1 MGIKLKL
8 NKIILLSIFLL
19 AVLTLGAASASEN
32 STDNLKIDG
41 AVDVSASVDDDIV
54 ADDESGQPKDVEI
67 VFPDSIKACE
77 RFNVNITLPE
87 DASGEVHYYFDA
99 NLEDDDYSYVYSGFN
114 KVSLKIKEF
123 GTHTL
128 NINFISDDKEICN
141 DKEVSKTY
149 DVNDYGID
157 ISIDEDEWKY
167 GESNSITADIPSH
180 TGKVVMDIN
189 GEKFNIDL
197 DEEYEA
203 WINYGPA
210 TTTNVTVKVTYK
222 GDGKNIKAKSTE
234 KVFAVVPKVYIP
246 DEVIFKSSSD
256 VVVNY
261 ADGEQIK
268 FILRDYDDEHIIYDE
283 KTLTVNDS
291 MAVYTIPDNLE
302 FDKKYVV
309 CVIHNNVTVV
319 NEYFKVIPN
328 MDLPKKF
335 SSKMTYDIP
344 VVFPEEYKNKN
355 VTVSIG
361 DTQVFK
367 GKIDNTGKC
376 NVHLSNLTPSEGNLY
391 IEVYED
397 GGETIYDYSKWVL
410 VSDVD
415 PSCVNLNLNVP
426 SVIVKGSKI
435 QLDFSLPEDIGGE
448 IIVYFDGSEV
458 SRNIAYN
465 TLTIYVETDKL
476 ALGTHTLTLNY
487 TGDGYFEPKV
497 MSYKF
502 NVSSY
507 IVEIPDTLYYNDG
520 NAIRVKLQEGA
531 TGTVIIYADGKQ
543 VKKYDVTDYFDDL
556 YDEYGILVSCYADSL
571 NLPLGSHN
579 IRVYYK
585 GNKAPID
592 VSKKINL
599 DYTIPIY
606 ISEYIYGRE
615 NYVEF
620 KLPDDSKGSFNVTI
634 DGKPTKYITTDDGYY
649 YEVNVTEYFGD
660 HIITVEYSGDEKYN
674 HPLKVN
680 ETFSVAANIDYDP
693 YVAYKSQNNDVS
705 VVLPDDAKGNLV
717 VEVDGE
723 VYAKKAFENGKAAI
737 SFDTLN
743 RGYYNVRVYYDG
755 DDYYVENRTFD
766 LSVNFNILVSSQEI
780 LFNESVDVY
789 LNLPSFINGTLTVS
803 CNGKESSAMMVD
815 GYAKVTLLGLN
826 LGENEYSANF
836 VEDGEEPIE
845 VSTEGTIWVK
855 PIVIVSDN
863 FVVFG
868 KNIVSVLVPSGFKG
882 KVSCY
887 GDNDYE
893 RTAKITSQ
901 KTDVSMPL
909 VTSGL
914 YLIDVSVYDEDNC
927 CVFQEG
933 YQANVSKATTPKLFA
948 TSATVYNGFNYNA
961 KVLSTDGKPLKG
973 AKVTFQVGK
982 NKAVAKK
989 TNAKGIASL
998 PMNYKPAKYTVVVKY
1013 AKQTLKVK
1021 VTVKKVLALK
1031 SAAVKKSAKKLV
1043 LTATLKKG
1051 KSPIKGKV
1059 VAFKFSG
1066 KTYKTKTN
1074 AKGIAKVTIKS
1085 SILKKLKVGKK
1096 LTYQATYLKDT
1107 VKKTTKVKK

>member
-8 NKIILLSIFLL
+8 NKIIVLSIFLL

-41 AVDVSASVDDDIV
+41 AVDVSASVDEDIV
-54 ADDESGQPKDVEI
+54 ADDEPGQPKDVEI
-67 VFPDSIKACE
+67 TFPDSIKACE

-87 DASGEVHYYFDA
+87 EASGEVYYYFDD
-99 NLEDDDYSYVYSGFN
+99 NVIDEGQDYVYSGFN
-114 KVSLKIKEF
+114 HFSSKINEF

-128 NINFISDDKEICN
+128 NVKFISDDKEICN

-180 TGKVVMDIN
+180 TGKVVMEIN
-189 GEKFNIDL
+189 GEKFNMDL
-197 DEEYEA
+197 EDEDA

-222 GDGKNIKAKSTE
+222 GDGKNIKAKSAE
-234 KVFAVVPKVYIP
+234 KVFAIVPNAYIP
-246 DEVIFKSSSD
+246 GEVLFNSSSD
-256 VVVNY
+256 VIVNY

-268 FILRDYDDEHIIYDE
+268 FVLKDYDDGSIIYDE
-283 KTLTVNDS
+283 KTVTVKDS
-291 MAVYTIPDNLE
+291 KAIYSIPDNLE
-302 FDKKYVV
+302 FNQYYDVY
-309 CVIHNNVTVV
+309 VIHNNVTVA
-319 NEYFKVIPN
+319 NDYFKVIPN
-328 MDLPKKF
+328 MDLPNKF
-335 SSKMTYDIP
+335 YSKRTYDIP

-361 DTQVFK
+361 DVAVFK
-367 GKIDNTGKC
+367 GKTDNTGKC
-376 NVHLSNLTPSEGNLY
+376 NVQLSNLTLSEGEDLY
-391 IEVYED
+391 IKVYDD
-397 GGETIYDYSKWVL
+397 GNTIYSYNRWIQ

-415 PSCVNLNLNVP
+415 PSCVNLAVNVP
-426 SVIVKGSKI
+426 TDVLKGAKI
-435 QLDFSLPEDIGGE
+435 PLEFSLPDDIGGKM
-448 IIVYFDGSEV
+448 IVYVDGSEI
-458 SRNIAYN
+458 SRDNVYD
-465 TLTIYVETDKL
+465 TLEIYVETDKL
-476 ALGTHTLTLNY
+476 ALGAHTLTLNY

-497 MSYKF
+497 MSYDF
-502 NVSSY
+502 NVSKY
-507 IVEIPDTLYYNDG
+507 VVDIPDTMYYNNGDC
-520 NAIRVKLQEGA
+520 IIVKLPQGA
-531 TGTVIIYADGKQ
+531 TGTLIIYADGKK
-543 VKKYDVTDYFDDL
+543 VKEYDVADMYEDL
-556 YDEYGILVSCYADSL
+556 DEYGLLVYCHVDSL

-592 VSKKINL
+592 VTKKITL
-599 DYTIPIY
+599 DYKMQIY
-606 ISEYIYGRE
+606 VGELIYGRE

-620 KLPDDSKGSFNVTI
+620 KLPDDSKGSVNVTI
-634 DGKPTKYITTDDGYY
+634 DGKPAKYKVTEDGY
-649 YEVNVTEYFGD
+649 YEVNVTEYLGD
-660 HIITVEYSGDEKYN
+660 HVLTVEYSGDSKYN

-680 ETFSVAANIDYDP
+680 ETFSVASNIDYES
-693 YVAYKSQNNDVS
+693 YVTYNSQGNDVS
-705 VVLPDDAKGNLV
+705 LVLPDDAKGNLV

-723 VYAKKAFENGKAAI
+723 VYAKKAFENGRAAI

-743 RGYYNVRVYYDG
+743 MGYYNVRVYYDG

-789 LNLPSFINGTLTVS
+789 LKLPSYINGTLTVS
-803 CNGKESSAMMVD
+803 CNGKESSVRMVD
-815 GYAKVTLLGLN
+815 GYAKVSLLGLN

-836 VEDGEEPIE
+836 VEDGEAPME
-845 VSTEGTIWVK
+845 VSTEGTIWVR

-887 GDNDYE
+887 GDDYE
-893 RTAKITSQ
+893 RVAKITSQ

-909 VTSGL
+909 VTAGI
-914 YLIDVSVYDEDNC
+914 YGIDVSVYDEDGI

-933 YQANVSKATTPKLFA
+933 YQANVSKAAAPKLFA

-961 KVLSTDGKPLKG
+961 KVLGIDGKPLKG
-973 AKVTFQVGK
+973 AKVTFKVGK

-989 TNAKGIASL
+989 TNANGIASL

-1013 AKQTLKVK
+1013 AKQTLKTK

-1031 SAAVKKSAKKLV
+1031 NVAVKKSAKKLV

-1066 KTYKTKTN
+1066 KTYKAKTD
-1074 AKGIAKVTIKS
+1074 AKGIAKATIKS
-1085 SILKKLKVGKK
+1085 AVLKKLKVGKK
-1096 LTYQATYLKDT
+1096 VTYQATYLKEVVKKSVT
-1107 VKKTTKVKK
+1107 VKK

>member
-8 NKIILLSIFLL
+8 NKIIVLSIFLL

-32 STDNLKIDG
+32 STDNLKIDDG
-41 AVDVSASVDDDIV
+41 VGVSASVDEDIV
-54 ADDESGQPKDVEI
+54 ADDEPGQPKDVEI
-67 VFPDSIKACE
+67 TFPDSIKACE

-87 DASGEVHYYFDA
+87 EASGEVYYYFDD
-99 NLEDDDYSYVYSGFN
+99 NVIDEGQDYVYSGFN
-114 KVSLKIKEF
+114 HFSSKINEF

-128 NINFISDDKEICN
+128 NVKFISDDKEICN

-180 TGKVVMDIN
+180 TGKVVMEIN
-189 GEKFNIDL
+189 GEKFNMDL
-197 DEEYEA
+197 EDEDA

-222 GDGKNIKAKSTE
+222 GDGKNIKAKSAE
-234 KVFAVVPKVYIP
+234 KVFAIVPNAYIP
-246 DEVIFKSSSD
+246 GEVLFNSSSD
-256 VVVNY
+256 VIVNY

-268 FILRDYDDEHIIYDE
+268 FVLKDYDDGSIIYDE
-283 KTLTVNDS
+283 KTVTVKDS
-291 MAVYTIPDNLE
+291 KAIYSIPDNLE
-302 FDKKYVV
+302 FNQYYDVY
-309 CVIHNNVTVV
+309 VIHNNVTVA
-319 NEYFKVIPN
+319 NDYFKVIPN
-328 MDLPKKF
+328 MDLPNKF
-335 SSKMTYDIP
+335 YSKRTYDIP

-361 DTQVFK
+361 DVAVFK
-367 GKIDNTGKC
+367 GKTDNTGKC
-376 NVHLSNLTPSEGNLY
+376 NVQLSNLTLSEGEDLY
-391 IEVYED
+391 IKVYDD
-397 GGETIYDYSKWVL
+397 GNTIYSYNRWIQ

-415 PSCVNLNLNVP
+415 PSCVNLAVNVP
-426 SVIVKGSKI
+426 ADVLKGAEI
-435 QLDFSLPEDIGGE
+435 PLEFSLPDDIGGKM
-448 IIVYFDGSEV
+448 IVYVDGSEI
-458 SRNIAYN
+458 SRDNVYD
-465 TLTIYVETDKL
+465 TLEIYVGTDKL
-476 ALGTHTLTLNY
+476 ALGAHTLTLNY

-497 MSYKF
+497 MSYDF
-502 NVSSY
+502 NVSKY
-507 IVEIPDTLYYNDG
+507 VVDIPDTMYYNNGDC
-520 NAIRVKLQEGA
+520 IIVKLPQGA
-531 TGTVIIYADGKQ
+531 TGTLIIYADGKK
-543 VKKYDVTDYFDDL
+543 VKEYDVADMYEDL
-556 YDEYGILVSCYADSL
+556 DEYGLLIYCHVDSL

-592 VSKKINL
+592 VTKKITL
-599 DYTIPIY
+599 DYKMQIY
-606 ISEYIYGRE
+606 VGELIYGRE

-620 KLPDDSKGSFNVTI
+620 KLPDDSKGSVNVTI
-634 DGKPTKYITTDDGYY
+634 DGKPAKYKVTEDGY
-649 YEVNVTEYFGD
+649 YEVNVTEYLGD
-660 HIITVEYSGDEKYN
+660 HVLTVEYSGDSKYN

-680 ETFSVAANIDYDP
+680 ETFSVASNIDYES
-693 YVAYKSQNNDVS
+693 YVTYNSQGNDVS
-705 VVLPDDAKGNLV
+705 LVLPDDAKGNLV

-723 VYAKKAFENGKAAI
+723 VYAKKAFENGRAAI

-743 RGYYNVRVYYDG
+743 MGYYNVRVYYDG

-789 LNLPSFINGTLTVS
+789 LKLPSYINGTLTVS
-803 CNGKESSAMMVD
+803 CNGKESSVRMVD
-815 GYAKVTLLGLN
+815 GYAKVSLLGLN

-836 VEDGEEPIE
+836 VEDGEAPME
-845 VSTEGTIWVK
+845 VSTEGTIWVR

-887 GDNDYE
+887 GDDYE
-893 RTAKITSQ
+893 RVAKITSQ

-909 VTSGL
+909 VTAGI
-914 YLIDVSVYDEDNC
+914 YGIDVSVYDEDGI

-961 KVLSTDGKPLKG
+961 KVLGTDGKPLKG

-989 TNAKGIASL
+989 TNANGVASL

-1013 AKQTLKVK
+1013 AKQTLKTK

-1066 KTYKTKTN
+1066 KTYKAKTD
-1074 AKGIAKVTIKS
+1074 AKGIAKATIKS
-1085 SILKKLKVGKK
+1085 AVLKKLKVGKK
-1096 LTYQATYLKDT
+1096 VTYQATYLKEVVKKSVT
-1107 VKKTTKVKK
+1107 VKK

>member
-8 NKIILLSIFLL
+8 NKIIVLSIFLL

-41 AVDVSASVDDDIV
+41 AVDVSASVDEDIV
-54 ADDESGQPKDVEI
+54 ADDEPGQPKDVEI
-67 VFPDSIKACE
+67 TFPDSIKACE

-87 DASGEVHYYFDA
+87 EASGEVYYYFDD
-99 NLEDDDYSYVYSGFN
+99 NVIDEGQDYVYSGFN
-114 KVSLKIKEF
+114 HFSSKINEF

-128 NINFISDDKEICN
+128 NVKFISDDKEICN

-149 DVNDYGID
+149 DVNAYGID

-180 TGKVVMDIN
+180 TGKVVMEIN
-189 GEKFNIDL
+189 GEKFNMDL
-197 DEEYEA
+197 EDEDA

-222 GDGKNIKAKSTE
+222 GDGKNIKAKSAE
-234 KVFAVVPKVYIP
+234 KVFAIVPNAYIP
-246 DEVIFKSSSD
+246 GEVLFNSSSD

-261 ADGEQIK
+261 ADGEQIR
-268 FILRDYDDEHIIYDE
+268 FILADYDDESIIYDE
-283 KTLTVNDS
+283 KTVTVKDS
-291 MAVYTIPDNLE
+291 KAVYAIPDNLE
-302 FDKKYVV
+302 FDKDYRVY
-309 CVIHNNVTVV
+309 VIHNNVTIV
-319 NEYFKVIPN
+319 NEYFNVIPN
-328 MDLPKKF
+328 MDLPDKF
-335 SSKMTYDIP
+335 YSKRTYDIP

-355 VTVSIG
+355 LTVSIG
-361 DTQVFK
+361 DVQVFK

-376 NVHLSNLTPSEGNLY
+376 NVHLSDLTPYEGSFSIELY
-391 IEVYED
+391 GDD
-397 GGETIYDYSKWVL
+397 GDSIYYYSKEIG

-415 PSCVNLNLNVP
+415 PSCVNLNVDVP
-426 SVIVKGSKI
+426 SDVVKGSEI
-435 QLDFSLPEDIGGE
+435 QLDFTLTEDIGGE
-448 IIVYFDGSEV
+448 IIAYVDGSEI
-458 SRNIAYN
+458 SRDNAYD
-465 TLTIYVETDKL
+465 TLTIYVETAKL

-497 MSYKF
+497 MSYEF
-502 NVSSY
+502 NVSNY
-507 IVEIPDTLYYNDG
+507 VVDIPDTLYYNNGDS
-520 NAIRVKLQEGA
+520 ILVKLQDGA
-531 TGTVIIYADGKQ
+531 TGTVIIYADGKK
-543 VKKYDVTDYFDDL
+543 VKTYDVADIYDD
-556 YDEYGILVSCYADSL
+556 YDEYGKFVRCQVDSL
-571 NLPLGSHN
+571 NLPLGSHD

-585 GNKAPID
+585 GNKALID

-606 ISEYIYGRE
+606 SAEYIYGRE

-620 KLPDDSKGSFNVTI
+620 KLPDDSKGSVNVTI
-634 DGKPTKYITTDDGYY
+634 DGKPAKYKVTEDGY
-649 YEVNVTEYFGD
+649 YEVNVTEYLGD
-660 HIITVEYSGDEKYN
+660 HVLTVEYSGDSKYN

-680 ETFSVAANIDYDP
+680 ETFSVASNIDYES
-693 YVAYKSQNNDVS
+693 YVTYNSQGNDVS
-705 VVLPDDAKGNLV
+705 LVLPDDAKGNLV

-723 VYAKKAFENGKAAI
+723 VYAKKAFENGRAAI

-743 RGYYNVRVYYDG
+743 MGYYNVRVYYDG

-789 LNLPSFINGTLTVS
+789 LKLPSYINGTLTVS
-803 CNGKESSAMMVD
+803 CNGKESSVRMVD
-815 GYAKVTLLGLN
+815 GYAKVSLLGLN

-836 VEDGEEPIE
+836 VEDGEAPME
-845 VSTEGTIWVK
+845 VSTEGTIWVR

-887 GDNDYE
+887 GDDYE
-893 RTAKITSQ
+893 RVAKITSQ

-909 VTSGL
+909 VTAGI
-914 YLIDVSVYDEDNC
+914 YGIDVSVYDEDGI

-933 YQANVSKATTPKLFA
+933 YQANVSKAAAPKLFA

-961 KVLSTDGKPLKG
+961 KVLGIDGKPLKG
-973 AKVTFQVGK
+973 AKVTFKVGK

-989 TNAKGIASL
+989 TNVNGIASL

-1013 AKQTLKVK
+1013 AKQTLKTK

-1031 SAAVKKSAKKLV
+1031 NVAVKKSARNLV

-1066 KTYKTKTN
+1066 KTYKAKTD
-1074 AKGIAKVTIKS
+1074 AKGIAKATIKS
-1085 SILKKLKVGKK
+1085 AVLKKLKAGKK
-1096 LTYQATYLKDT
+1096 VTYQATYLKEVVKKSVT
-1107 VKKTTKVKK
+1107 VKK

>member
-67 VFPDSIKACE
+67 VFPDSIKAYE
-77 RFNVNITLPE
+77 RFNVNITLPK

-114 KVSLKIKEF
+114 KVSSKIKEF

-167 GESNSITADIPSH
+167 GESNSITADLPSH

-222 GDGKNIKAKSTE
+222 GDGKNIKAKSAE

-268 FILRDYDDEHIIYDE
+268 FILVDYDDESIIYDE
-283 KTLTVNDS
+283 KTVTVKDS
-291 MAVYTIPDNLE
+291 KAVYAIPDNLE
-302 FDKKYVV
+302 FNKNYMVY
-309 CVIHNNVTVV
+309 VIHNNVTIV
-319 NEYFKVIPN
+319 NEYFNVIPN
-328 MDLPKKF
+328 MDLPNKF
-335 SSKMTYDIP
+335 YSKRTYDIP

-361 DTQVFK
+361 DVAVFK
-367 GKIDNTGKC
+367 DKLDNTGKC
-376 NVHLSNLTPSEGNLY
+376 DVHLSDLTPYEGSLSIGIY
-391 IEVYED
+391 GDD
-397 GGETIYDYSKWVL
+397 GDCIYYYSREIG

-415 PSCVNLNLNVP
+415 PSCVNLNVDVP
-426 SVIVKGSKI
+426 ADVVKRSEI
-435 QLDFSLPEDIGGE
+435 QLYFSLPYDIGGK
-448 IIVYFDGSEV
+448 IIAYVDGSEI
-458 SRNIAYN
+458 SRDNAYG
-465 TLTIYVETDKL
+465 TLTIYVGTDKL

-497 MSYKF
+497 MSYEF
-502 NVSSY
+502 NVSNY
-507 IVEIPDTLYYNDG
+507 VVDIPDTLYYNNGD
-520 NAIRVKLQEGA
+520 NILVKLQDGA
-531 TGTVIIYADGKQ
+531 TGTVIIYSDGKK
-543 VKKYDVTDYFDDL
+543 VKEYDVADIYDD
-556 YDEYGILVSCYADSL
+556 YDEYSKFVRCQVDSL
-571 NLPLGSHN
+571 NLPLGYHN

-620 KLPDDSKGSFNVTI
+620 NLPDDSKGSVNVTI
-634 DGKPTKYITTDDGYY
+634 DGKPAKYRTTDDGYY

-660 HIITVEYSGDEKYN
+660 HVITVEYSGDEKYN

-680 ETFSVAANIDYDP
+680 ETFSVAANIDYDS

-755 DDYYVENRTFD
+755 NDYYVENRTFD

-961 KVLSTDGKPLKG
+961 KVLGTDGNPLKG

-1031 SAAVKKSAKKLV
+1031 SVAVKKSAKKLV

-1051 KSPIKGKV
+1051 KSPIKGKI

-1066 KTYKTKTN
+1066 KTYNVKTN
-1074 AKGIAKVTIKS
+1074 ANGIAKVTIKS
-1085 SILKKLKVGKK
+1085 SVLKKLKVGKK
-1096 LTYQATYLKDT
+1096 ITYQATYLKDT

>member
-1 MGIKLKL
+1 M
-8 NKIILLSIFLL
+8 
-19 AVLTLGAASASEN
+19 V
-32 STDNLKIDG
+32 
-41 AVDVSASVDDDIV
+41 
-54 ADDESGQPKDVEI
+54 
-67 VFPDSIKACE
+67 
-77 RFNVNITLPE
+77 
-87 DASGEVHYYFDA
+87 
-99 NLEDDDYSYVYSGFN
+99 
-114 KVSLKIKEF
+114 
-123 GTHTL
+123 
-128 NINFISDDKEICN
+128 
-141 DKEVSKTY
+141 
-149 DVNDYGID
+149 
-157 ISIDEDEWKY
+157 
-167 GESNSITADIPSH
+167 
-180 TGKVVMDIN
+180 
-189 GEKFNIDL
+189 
-197 DEEYEA
+197 
-203 WINYGPA
+203 NYGPA

-222 GDGKNIKAKSTE
+222 GDGKNIKAKSAE

-268 FILRDYDDEHIIYDE
+268 FILVDYDDESIIYDD
-283 KTLTVNDS
+283 KTVTVKDS
-291 MAVYTIPDNLE
+291 KAVYAIPDNLE
-302 FDKKYVV
+302 FNKNYMAY
-309 CVIHNNVTVV
+309 VIHNNVTIV
-319 NEYFKVIPN
+319 NEYFNVIPN
-328 MDLPKKF
+328 MDLPNKF
-335 SSKMTYDIP
+335 YSKRTYDIP

-361 DTQVFK
+361 DVAVFK
-367 GKIDNTGKC
+367 DKLDNTGKC
-376 NVHLSNLTPSEGNLY
+376 DVHLSDLTPYEGSLSIGIY
-391 IEVYED
+391 GDD
-397 GGETIYDYSKWVL
+397 GDCIYYYSREIG

-415 PSCVNLNLNVP
+415 PSCVNLNVDVP
-426 SVIVKGSKI
+426 ADVVKGSEI
-435 QLDFSLPEDIGGE
+435 QLYFSLPYDIGGK
-448 IIVYFDGSEV
+448 IIAYVDGSEI
-458 SRNIAYN
+458 SRDNAYG
-465 TLTIYVETDKL
+465 TLTIYVGTDKL

-497 MSYKF
+497 MSYEF
-502 NVSSY
+502 NVSNY
-507 IVEIPDTLYYNDG
+507 VVDIPDTLYYNNGD
-520 NAIRVKLQEGA
+520 NILVKLQDGA
-531 TGTVIIYADGKQ
+531 TGTVIIYSDGKK
-543 VKKYDVTDYFDDL
+543 VKEYDVADIYDD
-556 YDEYGILVSCYADSL
+556 YDEYSKFVRCQVDSL
-571 NLPLGSHN
+571 NLPLGYHN

-606 ISEYIYGRE
+606 ISEYNYGRE

-620 KLPDDSKGSFNVTI
+620 NLPDDSKGSVNVTI
-634 DGKPTKYITTDDGYY
+634 DGKPAKYRTTDDGYY

-660 HIITVEYSGDEKYN
+660 HVITVEYSGDEKYN

-680 ETFSVAANIDYDP
+680 ETFSVAANIDYDS

-755 DDYYVENRTFD
+755 NDYYVENRTFD

-789 LNLPSFINGTLTVS
+789 LNLPSYINGTLTVS

-909 VTSGL
+909 ITSGL

-961 KVLSTDGKPLKG
+961 KVLGTDGNPLKG

-982 NKAVAKK
+982 NKVVAKK
-989 TNAKGIASL
+989 TNVKGIASL

-1031 SAAVKKSAKKLV
+1031 SVAVKKSAKKLV

-1066 KTYKTKTN
+1066 KTYNVKTKAN
-1074 AKGIAKVTIKS
+1074 GIAKVTIKS
-1085 SILKKLKVGKK
+1085 SILKKLKVGKNI
-1096 LTYQATYLKDT
+1096 TYQATYLKDT

>member
-67 VFPDSIKACE
+67 VFPDSIKAYE
-77 RFNVNITLPE
+77 RFNVNITLPK

-114 KVSLKIKEF
+114 KVSSKIKEF

-149 DVNDYGID
+149 DVNDYVID

-167 GESNSITADIPSH
+167 GESNSITADLPSH

-222 GDGKNIKAKSTE
+222 GDGKNIKAKSAE

-268 FILRDYDDEHIIYDE
+268 FILVDYDDESSIYDE
-283 KTLTVNDS
+283 KTVTVKDS
-291 MAVYTIPDNLE
+291 KAVYAIPDNLE
-302 FDKKYVV
+302 FNKNYMVY
-309 CVIHNNVTVV
+309 VIHNNVTIV
-319 NEYFKVIPN
+319 NEYFNVIPN
-328 MDLPKKF
+328 MDLPNKF
-335 SSKMTYDIP
+335 YSKRTYDIP

-361 DTQVFK
+361 DVAVFK
-367 GKIDNTGKC
+367 DKLDNTGKC
-376 NVHLSNLTPSEGNLY
+376 DVHLSDLTPYEGSLSIGIY
-391 IEVYED
+391 GDD
-397 GGETIYDYSKWVL
+397 GDCIYYYSREIG

-415 PSCVNLNLNVP
+415 PSCVNLNVDVP
-426 SVIVKGSKI
+426 ADVVKGSEI
-435 QLDFSLPEDIGGE
+435 QLYFSLPYDIGGK
-448 IIVYFDGSEV
+448 IIAYVDGSEI
-458 SRNIAYN
+458 SRDNAYG
-465 TLTIYVETDKL
+465 TLTIYVGTDKL

-497 MSYKF
+497 MSYEF
-502 NVSSY
+502 NVSNY
-507 IVEIPDTLYYNDG
+507 VVDIPDTLYYNNGD
-520 NAIRVKLQEGA
+520 NILVKLQDGA
-531 TGTVIIYADGKQ
+531 TGTVIIYSDGKK
-543 VKKYDVTDYFDDL
+543 VKEYDVADIYDD
-556 YDEYGILVSCYADSL
+556 YDEYSKFVRCQVDSL
-571 NLPLGSHN
+571 NLPLGYHN

-606 ISEYIYGRE
+606 INEYIYGRE

-620 KLPDDSKGSFNVTI
+620 NLPDDSKGSVNVTI
-634 DGKPTKYITTDDGYY
+634 DGKPAKYRTTDDGYY

-660 HIITVEYSGDEKYN
+660 HVITVEYSGDEKYN

-680 ETFSVAANIDYDP
+680 ETFSVAANIDYDS

-755 DDYYVENRTFD
+755 NDYYVENRTFD

-789 LNLPSFINGTLTVS
+789 LKLPSYINGTLTVS

-836 VEDGEEPIE
+836 VEDGEAPME

-961 KVLSTDGKPLKG
+961 KVLGTDGNPLKG

-982 NKAVAKK
+982 NKVVAKK
-989 TNAKGIASL
+989 TNVKGIASL

-1031 SAAVKKSAKKLV
+1031 SVAVKKSAKKLV

-1051 KSPIKGKV
+1051 KSPIKGKI

-1066 KTYKTKTN
+1066 KTYNVKTN
-1074 AKGIAKVTIKS
+1074 ANGIAKVTIKS
-1085 SILKKLKVGKK
+1085 SILKKLKVGKNI
-1096 LTYQATYLKDT
+1096 TYQATYLKDT

>member
-67 VFPDSIKACE
+67 VFPDSIKAYE
-77 RFNVNITLPE
+77 RFNVNITLPK

-114 KVSLKIKEF
+114 KVSSKIKEF

-149 DVNDYGID
+149 DVNDYVID

-167 GESNSITADIPSH
+167 GESNSITADLPSH

-222 GDGKNIKAKSTE
+222 GDGKNIKAKSAE

-268 FILRDYDDEHIIYDE
+268 FILVDYDDESSIYDE
-283 KTLTVNDS
+283 KTVTVKDS
-291 MAVYTIPDNLE
+291 KAVYAIPDNLE
-302 FDKKYVV
+302 FNKNYMVY
-309 CVIHNNVTVV
+309 VIHNNVTIV
-319 NEYFKVIPN
+319 NEYFNVIPN
-328 MDLPKKF
+328 MDLPNKF
-335 SSKMTYDIP
+335 YSKRTYDIP

-361 DTQVFK
+361 DVAVFK
-367 GKIDNTGKC
+367 DKLDNTGKC
-376 NVHLSNLTPSEGNLY
+376 DVHLSDLTPYEGSLSIGIY
-391 IEVYED
+391 GDD
-397 GGETIYDYSKWVL
+397 GDCIYYYSREIG

-415 PSCVNLNLNVP
+415 PSCVNLNVDVP
-426 SVIVKGSKI
+426 ADVVKGSEI
-435 QLDFSLPEDIGGE
+435 QLDFSLPYDIGGK
-448 IIVYFDGSEV
+448 IIAYVDGSEI
-458 SRNIAYN
+458 SRDNAYG
-465 TLTIYVETDKL
+465 TLTIYVGTDKL

-497 MSYKF
+497 MSYEF
-502 NVSSY
+502 NVSNY
-507 IVEIPDTLYYNDG
+507 VVDIPDTLYYNNGD
-520 NAIRVKLQEGA
+520 NILVKLQDGA
-531 TGTVIIYADGKQ
+531 TGTVIIYSDGKK
-543 VKKYDVTDYFDDL
+543 VKEYDVADIYDD
-556 YDEYGILVSCYADSL
+556 YDEYSKFVRCQVDSL
-571 NLPLGSHN
+571 NLPLGYHN

-585 GNKAPID
+585 GNKAMID
-592 VSKKINL
+592 VNKKINL

-606 ISEYIYGRE
+606 INEYIYGRE

-620 KLPDDSKGSFNVTI
+620 NLPDDSKGSVNVTI
-634 DGKPTKYITTDDGYY
+634 DGKPAKYRTTDDGYY

-660 HIITVEYSGDEKYN
+660 HVITVEYSGDEKYN

-680 ETFSVAANIDYDP
+680 ETFSVAANIDYDS

-755 DDYYVENRTFD
+755 NDYYVENRTFD

-961 KVLSTDGKPLKG
+961 KVLGTDGNPLKG

-1031 SAAVKKSAKKLV
+1031 SVAVKKSAKKLV

-1066 KTYKTKTN
+1066 KTYNVKTN
-1074 AKGIAKVTIKS
+1074 ANGIAKVTIKS

-1096 LTYQATYLKDT
+1096 ITYQATYLKDT
-1107 VKKTTKVKK
+1107 VKKTVKVKK

>member
-1 MGIKLKL
+1 MGIKSKL
-8 NKIILLSIFLL
+8 NKIIVLSIFLL

-32 STDNLKIDG
+32 STDNLKIDDG
-41 AVDVSASVDDDIV
+41 VGVSDSVDEDIV
-54 ADDESGQPKDVEI
+54 ADDEPGQPKDVEI
-67 VFPDSIKACE
+67 TFPDSIKACE

-87 DASGEVHYYFDA
+87 EASGEVYYYFDD
-99 NLEDDDYSYVYSGFN
+99 NVIDEGQDYVYSGFN
-114 KVSLKIKEF
+114 HFSSKINEF

-128 NINFISDDKEICN
+128 NVKFISDDKEICN

-180 TGKVVMDIN
+180 TGKVVMEIN
-189 GEKFNIDL
+189 GEKFNMDL
-197 DEEYEA
+197 EDEDA

-222 GDGKNIKAKSTE
+222 GDGKNIKAKSAE
-234 KVFAVVPKVYIP
+234 KVFAIVPNAYIP
-246 DEVIFKSSSD
+246 GEVLFNFSSD
-256 VVVNY
+256 VIVNY

-268 FILRDYDDEHIIYDE
+268 FVLKDYDDGSIIYDE
-283 KTLTVNDS
+283 KTVTVKDS
-291 MAVYTIPDNLE
+291 KAIYSIPDNLE
-302 FDKKYVV
+302 FNQYYDVY
-309 CVIHNNVTVV
+309 VIHNNVTVA
-319 NEYFKVIPN
+319 NDYFKVIPN
-328 MDLPKKF
+328 MDLPNKF
-335 SSKMTYDIP
+335 YSKRTYDIP

-361 DTQVFK
+361 DVAVFK
-367 GKIDNTGKC
+367 GKTDNTGKC
-376 NVHLSNLTPSEGNLY
+376 NVQLSNLTLSEGEDLY
-391 IEVYED
+391 IKVYDD
-397 GGETIYDYSKWVL
+397 GNTIYSYNRWIQ

-415 PSCVNLNLNVP
+415 PSCVNLAVNVP
-426 SVIVKGSKI
+426 ADVLKGAEI
-435 QLDFSLPEDIGGE
+435 PLEFSLPDDIGGKM
-448 IIVYFDGSEV
+448 IVYVDGSEI
-458 SRNIAYN
+458 SRDNVYD
-465 TLTIYVETDKL
+465 TLEIYVETDKL
-476 ALGTHTLTLNY
+476 ALGAHTLTLNY

-497 MSYKF
+497 MSYDF
-502 NVSSY
+502 NVSKY
-507 IVEIPDTLYYNDG
+507 VVDIPDTMYYNNGDC
-520 NAIRVKLQEGA
+520 ILVKLPQGA
-531 TGTVIIYADGKQ
+531 TGTLIIYADGKK
-543 VKKYDVTDYFDDL
+543 VKEYDVADMYEDL
-556 YDEYGILVSCYADSL
+556 DEYGLLIYCHVDSL

-592 VSKKINL
+592 VTKKITL
-599 DYTIPIY
+599 DYKMQIY
-606 ISEYIYGRE
+606 VGELIYGRE

-620 KLPDDSKGSFNVTI
+620 KLPDDSKGSVNVTI
-634 DGKPTKYITTDDGYY
+634 DGKPAKYKVTEDGY
-649 YEVNVTEYFGD
+649 YEVNVTEYLGD
-660 HIITVEYSGDEKYN
+660 HVLTVEYSGDSKYN

-680 ETFSVAANIDYDP
+680 ETFSVASNIDYES
-693 YVAYKSQNNDVS
+693 YVTYNSQGNDVS
-705 VVLPDDAKGNLV
+705 LVLPDDAKGNLV

-723 VYAKKAFENGKAAI
+723 VYAKKAFENGRAAI

-743 RGYYNVRVYYDG
+743 MGYYNVRVYYDG

-789 LNLPSFINGTLTVS
+789 LKLPSYINGTLTVS
-803 CNGKESSAMMVD
+803 CNGKESSVRMVD
-815 GYAKVTLLGLN
+815 GYAKVSLLGLN

-836 VEDGEEPIE
+836 VEDGEAPME
-845 VSTEGTIWVK
+845 VSTEGTIWVR

-887 GDNDYE
+887 GDDYE
-893 RTAKITSQ
+893 RVAKITSQ

-909 VTSGL
+909 VTAGI
-914 YLIDVSVYDEDNC
+914 YGIDVSVYDEDGI

-933 YQANVSKATTPKLFA
+933 YQANVSKAAAPKLFA

-961 KVLSTDGKPLKG
+961 KVLGIDGKPLKG
-973 AKVTFQVGK
+973 AKVTFKVGK

-989 TNAKGIASL
+989 TNANGIASL

-1013 AKQTLKVK
+1013 AKQTLKTK

-1031 SAAVKKSAKKLV
+1031 NVAVKKSARNLV

-1066 KTYKTKTN
+1066 KTYKAKTD
-1074 AKGIAKVTIKS
+1074 AKGIAKATIKS
-1085 SILKKLKVGKK
+1085 AVLKKLKVGKK
-1096 LTYQATYLKDT
+1096 VTYQVTYLKEVVKKSVT
-1107 VKKTTKVKK
+1107 VKK

>member
-67 VFPDSIKACE
+67 VFPDSIKAYE
-77 RFNVNITLPE
+77 RFNVNITLPK

-99 NLEDDDYSYVYSGFN
+99 NLEDGDYSYVYSGFN
-114 KVSLKIKEF
+114 KVSSKIKEF

-167 GESNSITADIPSH
+167 GESNSITADLPSH

-222 GDGKNIKAKSTE
+222 GDGKNIKAKSAE

-268 FILRDYDDEHIIYDE
+268 FILVDYDDESIIYDE
-283 KTLTVNDS
+283 KTVTVKDS
-291 MAVYTIPDNLE
+291 KAVYAIPDNLE
-302 FDKKYVV
+302 FNKNYRVY
-309 CVIHNNVTVV
+309 VIHNNVTIV
-319 NEYFKVIPN
+319 NEYFNVIPN
-328 MDLPKKF
+328 MDLPNKF
-335 SSKMTYDIP
+335 YSKRTYDIP

-361 DTQVFK
+361 DVAVFK
-367 GKIDNTGKC
+367 DKLDNTGKC
-376 NVHLSNLTPSEGNLY
+376 DVHLSDLTPYEGSLSIGIY
-391 IEVYED
+391 GDD
-397 GGETIYDYSKWVL
+397 GDCIYYYSREIG

-415 PSCVNLNLNVP
+415 PSCVNLNVDVP
-426 SVIVKGSKI
+426 ADVVKGSEI
-435 QLDFSLPEDIGGE
+435 QLDFSLPYDIGGK
-448 IIVYFDGSEV
+448 IIAYVDGSEI
-458 SRNIAYN
+458 SRDNAYG
-465 TLTIYVETDKL
+465 TLTIYVGTDKL

-497 MSYKF
+497 MSYEF
-502 NVSSY
+502 NVSNY
-507 IVEIPDTLYYNDG
+507 VVDIPDTLYYNNGD
-520 NAIRVKLQEGA
+520 NIFVKLQDGA
-531 TGTVIIYADGKQ
+531 TGTVIIYSDGKK
-543 VKKYDVTDYFDDL
+543 VKEYDVADIHDD
-556 YDEYGILVSCYADSL
+556 YDEYSKFVRCQVDSL
-571 NLPLGSHN
+571 NLPLGYHN

-620 KLPDDSKGSFNVTI
+620 NLPDDSKGSVNVTI
-634 DGKPTKYITTDDGYY
+634 DGKPAKYRTTDDGYY

-660 HIITVEYSGDEKYN
+660 HVITVEYSGDEKYN

-680 ETFSVAANIDYDP
+680 ETFSVAANIDYDS

-755 DDYYVENRTFD
+755 NDYYVENRTFD

-961 KVLSTDGKPLKG
+961 KVLGTDGNPLKG

-1031 SAAVKKSAKKLV
+1031 SVAVKKSAKKLV

-1051 KSPIKGKV
+1051 KSPIKGKI

-1066 KTYKTKTN
+1066 KTYNVKTN
-1074 AKGIAKVTIKS
+1074 ANGIAKVTIKS
-1085 SILKKLKVGKK
+1085 SVLKKLKVGKK
-1096 LTYQATYLKDT
+1096 ITYQATYLKDT
-1107 VKKTTKVKK
+1107 IKKTTKVKK

>member
-8 NKIILLSIFLL
+8 NKIIVLSIFLL

-41 AVDVSASVDDDIV
+41 AVDVSASVDEDIV
-54 ADDESGQPKDVEI
+54 ADDGPGQPKDVEI
-67 VFPDSIKACE
+67 TFPDSIKACE

-87 DASGEVHYYFDA
+87 EASGEVYYYFDD
-99 NLEDDDYSYVYSGFN
+99 NVIDEGQDYVYSGFN
-114 KVSLKIKEF
+114 HFSSKINEF

-128 NINFISDDKEICN
+128 NVKFISDDKEICN

-180 TGKVVMDIN
+180 TGKVVMEIN
-189 GEKFNIDL
+189 GEKFNMDL
-197 DEEYEA
+197 EDEDA

-222 GDGKNIKAKSTE
+222 GDGKNIKAKSAE
-234 KVFAVVPKVYIP
+234 KVFAIVPNAYIP
-246 DEVIFKSSSD
+246 GEVLFNSSSD
-256 VVVNY
+256 VIVNY

-268 FILRDYDDEHIIYDE
+268 FVLKDYDDGSIIYDE
-283 KTLTVNDS
+283 KTVTVKDS
-291 MAVYTIPDNLE
+291 KAIYSIPDNLE
-302 FDKKYVV
+302 FNQYYDVY
-309 CVIHNNVTVV
+309 VIHNNVTVA
-319 NEYFKVIPN
+319 NDYFKVIPN
-328 MDLPKKF
+328 MDLPNKF
-335 SSKMTYDIP
+335 YSKRTYDIP

-361 DTQVFK
+361 DVAVFK
-367 GKIDNTGKC
+367 GRTDNTGKC
-376 NVHLSNLTPSEGNLY
+376 NVQLSNLTLSEGEDLY
-391 IEVYED
+391 IKVYDD
-397 GGETIYDYSKWVL
+397 GNTIYSYNRWIQ

-415 PSCVNLNLNVP
+415 PSCVNLAVNVP
-426 SVIVKGSKI
+426 ADVLKGAKI
-435 QLDFSLPEDIGGE
+435 PLEFSLPDDIGGKM
-448 IIVYFDGSEV
+448 IVYVDGSEI
-458 SRNIAYN
+458 SRDNVYD
-465 TLTIYVETDKL
+465 TLEIYVETDKL
-476 ALGTHTLTLNY
+476 ALGAHTLTLNY

-497 MSYKF
+497 MSYDF
-502 NVSSY
+502 NVSKY
-507 IVEIPDTLYYNDG
+507 VVDIPDTMYYNNGDC
-520 NAIRVKLQEGA
+520 IIVKLPQGA
-531 TGTVIIYADGKQ
+531 TGTLIIYADGKK
-543 VKKYDVTDYFDDL
+543 VKEYDVADMYEDL
-556 YDEYGILVSCYADSL
+556 DEYGLLVYCHVDSL

-592 VSKKINL
+592 VTKKITL
-599 DYTIPIY
+599 DYKMQIY
-606 ISEYIYGRE
+606 VGELIYGRE

-620 KLPDDSKGSFNVTI
+620 KLPDDSKGSVNVTI
-634 DGKPTKYITTDDGYY
+634 DGKPAKYKVTEDGY
-649 YEVNVTEYFGD
+649 YEVNVTEYLGD
-660 HIITVEYSGDEKYN
+660 HVLTVEYSGDSKYN

-680 ETFSVAANIDYDP
+680 ETFSVASNIDYES
-693 YVAYKSQNNDVS
+693 YVTYNSQGNDVS
-705 VVLPDDAKGNLV
+705 LVLPDDAKGNLV

-723 VYAKKAFENGKAAI
+723 VYAKKAFENGRAAI

-743 RGYYNVRVYYDG
+743 MGYYNVRVYYDG

-789 LNLPSFINGTLTVS
+789 LKLPSYINGTLTVS
-803 CNGKESSAMMVD
+803 CNGKESSVRMVD
-815 GYAKVTLLGLN
+815 GYAKVSLLGLN

-836 VEDGEEPIE
+836 VEDGEAPME
-845 VSTEGTIWVK
+845 VSTEGTIWVR

-887 GDNDYE
+887 GDDYE
-893 RTAKITSQ
+893 RVAKITSQ

-909 VTSGL
+909 VTAGI
-914 YLIDVSVYDEDNC
+914 YGIDVSVYDEDGI

-933 YQANVSKATTPKLFA
+933 YQANVSKAAAPKLFA

-961 KVLSTDGKPLKG
+961 KVLGIDGKPLKG
-973 AKVTFQVGK
+973 AKVTFKVGK

-989 TNAKGIASL
+989 TNANGIASL

-1013 AKQTLKVK
+1013 AKQTLKTK

-1031 SAAVKKSAKKLV
+1031 NVAVKKSARNLV

-1066 KTYKTKTN
+1066 KTYKAKTN
-1074 AKGIAKVTIKS
+1074 AKGIAKATIKS
-1085 SILKKLKVGKK
+1085 AVLKKLKVGKK
-1096 LTYQATYLKDT
+1096 VTYQATYLKEVVKKSVT
-1107 VKKTTKVKK
+1107 VKK

>member
-8 NKIILLSIFLL
+8 NKIIVLSIFLL

-32 STDNLKIDG
+32 STDNLKIDDG
-41 AVDVSASVDDDIV
+41 VDVSASVDEDIV
-54 ADDESGQPKDVEI
+54 ADDEPGQPKDVEI
-67 VFPDSIKACE
+67 TFPDSIKACE

-87 DASGEVHYYFDA
+87 EASGEVYYYFDD
-99 NLEDDDYSYVYSGFN
+99 NVIDEGQDYVYSGFN
-114 KVSLKIKEF
+114 HFSSKINEF

-128 NINFISDDKEICN
+128 NVKFISDDKEICN

-180 TGKVVMDIN
+180 TGKVVMEIN
-189 GEKFNIDL
+189 GEKFNMDL
-197 DEEYEA
+197 EDEDA

-222 GDGKNIKAKSTE
+222 GDGKNIKAKSAE
-234 KVFAVVPKVYIP
+234 KVFAIVPNAYIP
-246 DEVIFKSSSD
+246 GEVLFNSSSD
-256 VVVNY
+256 VIVNY

-268 FILRDYDDEHIIYDE
+268 FVLKDYDDGSIIYDE
-283 KTLTVNDS
+283 KTVTVKDS
-291 MAVYTIPDNLE
+291 KAIYSIPDNLE
-302 FDKKYVV
+302 FNQFYDVY
-309 CVIHNNVTVV
+309 VIHNNVTVA
-319 NEYFKVIPN
+319 NDYFKVIPN
-328 MDLPKKF
+328 MDLPNKF
-335 SSKMTYDIP
+335 YSKRTYDIP

-361 DTQVFK
+361 DVAVFK
-367 GKIDNTGKC
+367 DKLDNTGKC
-376 NVHLSNLTPSEGNLY
+376 DVHLSDLTPYEGSLSIGIY
-391 IEVYED
+391 GDD
-397 GGETIYDYSKWVL
+397 GDCIYYYSREIG

-415 PSCVNLNLNVP
+415 PSCVNLNVDVP
-426 SVIVKGSKI
+426 ADVVKGSEI
-435 QLDFSLPEDIGGE
+435 QLYFSLPYDIGGK
-448 IIVYFDGSEV
+448 IIAYVDGSEI
-458 SRNIAYN
+458 SRDNAYG
-465 TLTIYVETDKL
+465 TLTIYVGTDKL

-497 MSYKF
+497 MSYEF
-502 NVSSY
+502 NVSNY
-507 IVEIPDTLYYNDG
+507 VVDIPDTLYYNNGDS
-520 NAIRVKLQEGA
+520 ILVKLQDGA
-531 TGTVIIYADGKQ
+531 TGTVIIYADGKK
-543 VKKYDVTDYFDDL
+543 VKTYDVADIYDD
-556 YDEYGILVSCYADSL
+556 YDEYGLLVYCHVDSL

-592 VSKKINL
+592 VTKKITL
-599 DYTIPIY
+599 DYKMQIY
-606 ISEYIYGRE
+606 VGELIYGRE

-620 KLPDDSKGSFNVTI
+620 KLPDDSKGSVNVTI
-634 DGKPTKYITTDDGYY
+634 DGKPAKYKVTEDGY
-649 YEVNVTEYFGD
+649 YEVNVTEYLGD
-660 HIITVEYSGDEKYN
+660 HVLTVEYSGDSKYN

-680 ETFSVAANIDYDP
+680 ETFSVASNIDYES
-693 YVAYKSQNNDVS
+693 YVTYNSQGNDVS
-705 VVLPDDAKGNLV
+705 LVLPDDAKGNLV

-723 VYAKKAFENGKAAI
+723 VYAKKAFENGRAAI

-743 RGYYNVRVYYDG
+743 MGYYNVRVYYDG

-789 LNLPSFINGTLTVS
+789 LKLPSYINGTLTVS
-803 CNGKESSAMMVD
+803 CNGKESSVRMVD
-815 GYAKVTLLGLN
+815 GYAKVSLLGLN

-836 VEDGEEPIE
+836 VEDGEAPME
-845 VSTEGTIWVK
+845 VSTEGTIWVR

-887 GDNDYE
+887 GDDYE
-893 RTAKITSQ
+893 RVAKITSQ

-909 VTSGL
+909 VTAGI
-914 YLIDVSVYDEDNC
+914 YGIDVSVYDEDGI

-933 YQANVSKATTPKLFA
+933 YQANVSKAAAPKLFA

-961 KVLSTDGKPLKG
+961 KVLGIDGKPLKG
-973 AKVTFQVGK
+973 AKVTFKVGK

-989 TNAKGIASL
+989 TNVNGIASL

-1013 AKQTLKVK
+1013 AKQTLKTK

-1031 SAAVKKSAKKLV
+1031 NVAVKKSARNLV

-1066 KTYKTKTN
+1066 KTYKAKTD
-1074 AKGIAKVTIKS
+1074 AKGIAKATIKS
-1085 SILKKLKVGKK
+1085 AVLKKLKVGKK
-1096 LTYQATYLKDT
+1096 VTYQATYLKEVVKKSVT
-1107 VKKTTKVKK
+1107 VKK

>member
-8 NKIILLSIFLL
+8 NKIIVLSIFLL

-67 VFPDSIKACE
+67 TFPDSIKACE

-87 DASGEVHYYFDA
+87 EASGEVYYYFDD
-99 NLEDDDYSYVYSGFN
+99 NVIDEGQDYVYSGFN
-114 KVSLKIKEF
+114 HFSSKINEF

-128 NINFISDDKEICN
+128 NVKFISDDKEICN

-180 TGKVVMDIN
+180 TGKVVMEIN
-189 GEKFNIDL
+189 GEKFNMDL
-197 DEEYEA
+197 EDEDA

-222 GDGKNIKAKSTE
+222 GDGKNIKAKSAE
-234 KVFAVVPKVYIP
+234 KVFAIVPNAYIP
-246 DEVIFKSSSD
+246 GEVLFNSSSD
-256 VVVNY
+256 VIVNY

-268 FILRDYDDEHIIYDE
+268 FVLKDYDDGSIIYDE
-283 KTLTVNDS
+283 KTVTVKDS
-291 MAVYTIPDNLE
+291 KAIYSIPDNLE
-302 FDKKYVV
+302 FNQYYDVY
-309 CVIHNNVTVV
+309 VIHNNVTVA
-319 NEYFKVIPN
+319 NDYFKVIPN
-328 MDLPKKF
+328 MDLPNKF
-335 SSKMTYDIP
+335 YSKRTYDIP

-361 DTQVFK
+361 DVAVFK
-367 GKIDNTGKC
+367 GRTDNTGKC
-376 NVHLSNLTPSEGNLY
+376 NVQLSNLTLSEGEDLY
-391 IEVYED
+391 IKVYDDD
-397 GGETIYDYSKWVL
+397 GNTIYSYNRWIQ

-415 PSCVNLNLNVP
+415 PSCVNLAVNVP
-426 SVIVKGSKI
+426 ADVLKGAKI
-435 QLDFSLPEDIGGE
+435 PLEFSLPDNIGGKM
-448 IIVYFDGSEV
+448 IVYVDGSEI
-458 SRNIAYN
+458 SRDNVYD
-465 TLTIYVETDKL
+465 TLEIYVETDKL
-476 ALGTHTLTLNY
+476 ALGAHTLTLNY

-497 MSYKF
+497 MSYDF
-502 NVSSY
+502 NVSKY
-507 IVEIPDTLYYNDG
+507 VVDIPDTMYYNNGDC
-520 NAIRVKLQEGA
+520 IRVKLPQGA
-531 TGTVIIYADGKQ
+531 TGTLIIYADGKK
-543 VKKYDVTDYFDDL
+543 VKEYDVADMYEDL
-556 YDEYGILVSCYADSL
+556 DEYGLLIYCHVDSL

-592 VSKKINL
+592 VTKKITL
-599 DYTIPIY
+599 DYKMQIY
-606 ISEYIYGRE
+606 AGELIYGRE

-620 KLPDDSKGSFNVTI
+620 KLPDDSKGSVNVTI
-634 DGKPTKYITTDDGYY
+634 DGKPAKYKVTEDGY
-649 YEVNVTEYFGD
+649 YEVNVTEYLGD
-660 HIITVEYSGDEKYN
+660 HVLTVEYSGDSKYN

-680 ETFSVAANIDYDP
+680 ETFSVASNIDYES
-693 YVAYKSQNNDVS
+693 YVTYNSQGNDVS
-705 VVLPDDAKGNLV
+705 LVLPDDAKGNLV

-723 VYAKKAFENGKAAI
+723 VYAKKAFENGRAAI

-743 RGYYNVRVYYDG
+743 MGYYNVRVYYDG

-789 LNLPSFINGTLTVS
+789 LKLPSYINGTLTVS
-803 CNGKESSAMMVD
+803 CNGKESSVRMVD
-815 GYAKVTLLGLN
+815 GYAKVSLLGLN

-836 VEDGEEPIE
+836 VEDGEAPME
-845 VSTEGTIWVK
+845 VSTEGTIWVR

-887 GDNDYE
+887 GDDYE
-893 RTAKITSQ
+893 RVAKITSQ

-909 VTSGL
+909 VTAGI
-914 YLIDVSVYDEDNC
+914 YGIDVSVYDEDGI

-933 YQANVSKATTPKLFA
+933 YQANVSKAAAPKLFA

-961 KVLSTDGKPLKG
+961 KVLGIDGKPLKG
-973 AKVTFQVGK
+973 AKVTFKVGK

-989 TNAKGIASL
+989 TNANGIASL

-1013 AKQTLKVK
+1013 AKQTLKTK

-1066 KTYKTKTN
+1066 KTYKAKTD
-1074 AKGIAKVTIKS
+1074 AKGIAKATIKS
-1085 SILKKLKVGKK
+1085 AVLKKLKVGKK
-1096 LTYQATYLKDT
+1096 VTYQATYLKEVVKKSVT
-1107 VKKTTKVKK
+1107 VKK

>member
-41 AVDVSASVDDDIV
+41 AVDMSASVDDDIV

-77 RFNVNITLPE
+77 RFNINITLPE

-99 NLEDDDYSYVYSGFN
+99 NLEDDDYNYVYSGFN

-180 TGKVVMDIN
+180 TGKVVMEIN
-189 GEKFNIDL
+189 GEKFNMDL
-197 DEEYEA
+197 EDEDA

-222 GDGKNIKAKSTE
+222 GDGKNIKAKSAE
-234 KVFAVVPKVYIP
+234 KVFAIVPNAYIP
-246 DEVIFKSSSD
+246 GEVLFNSSSD
-256 VVVNY
+256 VIVNY

-268 FILRDYDDEHIIYDE
+268 FVLKDYDDGSIIYDE
-283 KTLTVNDS
+283 KTVTVKDS
-291 MAVYTIPDNLE
+291 KAIYSIPDNLE
-302 FDKKYVV
+302 FNQYYDVY
-309 CVIHNNVTVV
+309 VIHNNVTVA
-319 NEYFKVIPN
+319 NDYFKVIPN
-328 MDLPKKF
+328 MDLPNKF
-335 SSKMTYDIP
+335 YSKRTYDIP

-361 DTQVFK
+361 DVAVFK
-367 GKIDNTGKC
+367 GRTDNTGKC
-376 NVHLSNLTPSEGNLY
+376 NVQLSNLTLSEGEDLY
-391 IEVYED
+391 IKVYDD
-397 GGETIYDYSKWVL
+397 GNTIYSYNRWIQ

-415 PSCVNLNLNVP
+415 PSCVNLAVNVP
-426 SVIVKGSKI
+426 ADVLKGAKI
-435 QLDFSLPEDIGGE
+435 PLEFSLPDNIGGKM
-448 IIVYFDGSEV
+448 IVYVDGSEI
-458 SRNIAYN
+458 SRDNVYD
-465 TLTIYVETDKL
+465 TLEIYVETDKL
-476 ALGTHTLTLNY
+476 ALGAHTLTLNY

-497 MSYKF
+497 MSYDF
-502 NVSSY
+502 NVSKY
-507 IVEIPDTLYYNDG
+507 VVDIPDTMYYNNGDC
-520 NAIRVKLQEGA
+520 ILVKLPQGA

-592 VSKKINL
+592 VTKRINL
-599 DYTIPIY
+599 DYKIQLY
-606 ISEYIYGRE
+606 SDEYYYGQK

-634 DGKPTKYITTDDGYY
+634 DGKPTKYITTDDGCYY
-649 YEVNVTEYFGD
+649 QVNVTEYFGD
-660 HIITVEYSGDEKYN
+660 HIIAVEYSGDAKYN
-674 HPLKVN
+674 HPLKAN
-680 ETFSVAANIDYDP
+680 GTFSVVAFIDY
-693 YVAYKSQNNDVS
+693 YTYITYKSQSDVVS
-705 VVLPDDAKGNLV
+705 LVLPNDAKGNLV

-723 VYAKKAFENGKAAI
+723 IYAKKAFENGRATI
-737 SFDTLN
+737 SFDTLDC
-743 RGYYNVRVYYDG
+743 GSYCVRVYYDG

-766 LSVNFNILVSSQEI
+766 INVNYNIVVSSQVI

-789 LNLPSFINGTLTVS
+789 LNLPSSVNGTLTVS
-803 CNGKESSAMMVD
+803 CNGKKSSARVVD
-815 GYAKVTLLGLN
+815 GYAKVTLSGLK
-826 LGENEYSANF
+826 LDYNEYSAEF
-836 VEDGEEPIE
+836 IEDGEEPIE
-845 VSTEGTIWVK
+845 ISTEGSVLVN
-855 PIVIVSDN
+855 PIINVSSN

-868 KNIVSVLVPSGFKG
+868 KNIISVLVPSGFKG

-887 GDNDYE
+887 VDDGYE
-893 RTAKITSQ
+893 RAAKITSQ

-909 VTSGL
+909 LTRGVYSI
-914 YLIDVSVYDEDNC
+914 YVNVYDEDNNS
-927 CVFQEG
+927 VFSNN
-933 YQANVSKATTPKLFA
+933 YQVNVSKAAAPKLFA
-948 TSATVYNGFNYNA
+948 TSATVYSGFNYNA
-961 KVLSTDGKPLKG
+961 KVLGTDGKPLKG
-973 AKVTFQVGK
+973 AKVTFKVGK
-982 NKAVAKK
+982 NKAVVKR

-998 PMNYKPAKYTVVVKY
+998 PMNYKPAKYSVVVKY
-1013 AKQTLKVK
+1013 AKQTLKPQ

-1031 SAAVKKSAKKLV
+1031 SVTVKKSAKKLV
-1043 LTATLKKG
+1043 LTAILKKG
-1051 KSPIKGKV
+1051 KIPIKGKLV
-1059 VAFKFSG
+1059 SFRFSG
-1066 KTYKTKTN
+1066 KTYKARTDT
-1074 AKGIAKVTIKS
+1074 KGIAKVTIKS
-1085 SILKKLKVGKK
+1085 TVLKKLKVGKK
-1096 LTYQATYLKDT
+1096 VTYQATYLKDT
-1107 VKKTTKVKK
+1107 VKKTAIIKK

>member
-67 VFPDSIKACE
+67 VFPDSIKAYE
-77 RFNVNITLPE
+77 RFNVNITLPK

-114 KVSLKIKEF
+114 KVSSKIKEF

-149 DVNDYGID
+149 DVNDYVID

-167 GESNSITADIPSH
+167 GESNSITADLPSH

-222 GDGKNIKAKSTE
+222 GDGKNIKAKSAE

-268 FILRDYDDEHIIYDE
+268 FILVDYDDESIIYDE
-283 KTLTVNDS
+283 KTVTVKDS
-291 MAVYTIPDNLE
+291 KAVYAIPDNLE
-302 FDKKYVV
+302 FNKNYMVY
-309 CVIHNNVTVV
+309 VIHNNVTIV
-319 NEYFKVIPN
+319 NEYFNVIPN
-328 MDLPKKF
+328 MDLPNKF
-335 SSKMTYDIP
+335 YSKRTYDIP

-361 DTQVFK
+361 DVAVFK
-367 GKIDNTGKC
+367 DKLDNTGKC
-376 NVHLSNLTPSEGNLY
+376 DVHLSDLTPYEGSLSIGIY
-391 IEVYED
+391 GDD
-397 GGETIYDYSKWVL
+397 GDCIYYYSREIG

-415 PSCVNLNLNVP
+415 PSCVNLNVDVP
-426 SVIVKGSKI
+426 ADVVKGSEI
-435 QLDFSLPEDIGGE
+435 QLYFSLPYDIGGK
-448 IIVYFDGSEV
+448 IIAYVDGSEI
-458 SRNIAYN
+458 SRDNAYG
-465 TLTIYVETDKL
+465 TLTIYVGTDKL

-497 MSYKF
+497 MSYEF
-502 NVSSY
+502 NVSNY
-507 IVEIPDTLYYNDG
+507 VVDIPDTLYYNNGD
-520 NAIRVKLQEGA
+520 NILVKLQDGA
-531 TGTVIIYADGKQ
+531 TGTVIIYSDGKK
-543 VKKYDVTDYFDDL
+543 VKEYDVADIYDD
-556 YDEYGILVSCYADSL
+556 YDEYSKFVRCQVDSL
-571 NLPLGSHN
+571 NLPLGYHN

-606 ISEYIYGRE
+606 INEYIYGRE

-620 KLPDDSKGSFNVTI
+620 NLPDDSKGSVNVTI
-634 DGKPTKYITTDDGYY
+634 DGKPAKYRTTDDGYY

-660 HIITVEYSGDEKYN
+660 HVITVEYSGDEKYN

-680 ETFSVAANIDYDP
+680 ETFSVAANIDYDS

-755 DDYYVENRTFD
+755 NDYYVENRTFD

-789 LNLPSFINGTLTVS
+789 LNLPSYINGTLTVS

-961 KVLSTDGKPLKG
+961 KVLGTDGNPLKG

-1031 SAAVKKSAKKLV
+1031 SVAVKKSAKKLV

-1051 KSPIKGKV
+1051 KSPIKGKI

-1066 KTYKTKTN
+1066 KTYNVKTN
-1074 AKGIAKVTIKS
+1074 ANGIAKVTIKS
-1085 SILKKLKVGKK
+1085 SVLKKLKVGKK
-1096 LTYQATYLKDT
+1096 ITYQATYLKDT
-1107 VKKTTKVKK
+1107 IKKTTKVKK

>member
-41 AVDVSASVDDDIV
+41 AVDMSASVDDDIV

-77 RFNVNITLPE
+77 RFNVNITLPK

-114 KVSLKIKEF
+114 KVSSKIKEF

-167 GESNSITADIPSH
+167 GESNSITADLPSH

-222 GDGKNIKAKSTE
+222 GDGKNIKAKSAE

-268 FILRDYDDEHIIYDE
+268 FILVDYDYKSIIYDE
-283 KTLTVNDS
+283 KTVTVKDS
-291 MAVYTIPDNLE
+291 KAVYAIPDNLE
-302 FDKKYVV
+302 FNKNYMVY
-309 CVIHNNVTVV
+309 VIHNNVTIV
-319 NEYFKVIPN
+319 NEYFNVIPN
-328 MDLPKKF
+328 MDLPNKF
-335 SSKMTYDIP
+335 YSKRTYDIP

-361 DTQVFK
+361 DVAVFK
-367 GKIDNTGKC
+367 GKLDNTGKC
-376 NVHLSNLTPSEGNLY
+376 DVHLSDLTPYNGSLSIGIY
-391 IEVYED
+391 GDD
-397 GGETIYDYSKWVL
+397 GDCIYYYSREIG

-415 PSCVNLNLNVP
+415 PSCVNLNVDVP
-426 SVIVKGSKI
+426 ADVVKGSEI
-435 QLDFSLPEDIGGE
+435 QLYFSLPYNIGGK
-448 IIVYFDGSEV
+448 IIAYVDGSEI
-458 SRNIAYN
+458 SRDNAYG
-465 TLTIYVETDKL
+465 TLTIYVGTDKL

-497 MSYKF
+497 MSYEF
-502 NVSSY
+502 NVSNY
-507 IVEIPDTLYYNDG
+507 VVDIQDTLYYNNGD
-520 NAIRVKLQEGA
+520 NILVKLQDGA
-531 TGTVIIYADGKQ
+531 TGTVIIYSDGKK
-543 VKKYDVTDYFDDL
+543 VKEYDVADIYDD
-556 YDEYGILVSCYADSL
+556 YDEYSKFVRCQVDSL
-571 NLPLGSHN
+571 NLPLGYHN

-606 ISEYIYGRE
+606 INEYIYGRE

-620 KLPDDSKGSFNVTI
+620 NLPDDSKGSVNVTI
-634 DGKPTKYITTDDGYY
+634 DGKPAKYRTTDDGYY

-660 HIITVEYSGDEKYN
+660 HVITVEYSGDEKYN

-680 ETFSVAANIDYDP
+680 KTFSVAACIDYDS
-693 YVAYKSQNNDVS
+693 YVTYKSQGNDVS
-705 VVLPDDAKGNLV
+705 LVLPDDAKGNLV

-755 DDYYVENRTFD
+755 NDYYVENRTFD

-789 LNLPSFINGTLTVS
+789 LNLPSYINGTLTVS

-961 KVLSTDGKPLKG
+961 KILGTDGNPLKG

-1066 KTYKTKTN
+1066 KTYNVKTN
-1074 AKGIAKVTIKS
+1074 ANGIAKVTIKS

-1096 LTYQATYLKDT
+1096 ITYQATYLKDT

>member
-8 NKIILLSIFLL
+8 NKIIVLSIFLL

-32 STDNLKIDG
+32 STDNLKIDDG
-41 AVDVSASVDDDIV
+41 VDVSASVDEDIV
-54 ADDESGQPKDVEI
+54 ADDEPGQPKDVEI

-87 DASGEVHYYFDA
+87 EASGEVYYYFDD
-99 NLEDDDYSYVYSGFN
+99 NVIDEGQDYVYSGFN
-114 KVSLKIKEF
+114 HFSSKINEF

-128 NINFISDDKEICN
+128 NVKFISDDKEICN

-180 TGKVVMDIN
+180 TGKVVMEIN
-189 GEKFNIDL
+189 GEKFNMDL
-197 DEEYEA
+197 EDEDA

-222 GDGKNIKAKSTE
+222 GDGKNIKAKSAE
-234 KVFAVVPKVYIP
+234 KVFAIVPNAYIP
-246 DEVIFKSSSD
+246 GEVLFNSSSD
-256 VVVNY
+256 VIVNY

-268 FILRDYDDEHIIYDE
+268 FVLKDYDDGSIIYDE
-283 KTLTVNDS
+283 KTVTVKDS
-291 MAVYTIPDNLE
+291 KAIYSIPDNLE
-302 FDKKYVV
+302 FNQYYDVY
-309 CVIHNNVTVV
+309 VIHNNVTVA
-319 NEYFKVIPN
+319 NDYFKVIPN
-328 MDLPKKF
+328 MDLPNKF
-335 SSKMTYDIP
+335 YSKRTYDIP

-361 DTQVFK
+361 DVAVFK
-367 GKIDNTGKC
+367 GKTDNTGKC
-376 NVHLSNLTPSEGNLY
+376 NVQLSNLTLSEGEDLY
-391 IEVYED
+391 IKVYDD
-397 GGETIYDYSKWVL
+397 GNTIYSYNRWIQ

-415 PSCVNLNLNVP
+415 PSCVNLAVNVP
-426 SVIVKGSKI
+426 ADVLKGAKI
-435 QLDFSLPEDIGGE
+435 PLEFSLPDNIGGKM
-448 IIVYFDGSEV
+448 IVYVDGSEI
-458 SRNIAYN
+458 SRDNVYD
-465 TLTIYVETDKL
+465 TLEIYVETDKL
-476 ALGTHTLTLNY
+476 ALGAHTLTLNY

-497 MSYKF
+497 MSYDF
-502 NVSSY
+502 NVSKY
-507 IVEIPDTLYYNDG
+507 VVDIPDTMYYNNGDC
-520 NAIRVKLQEGA
+520 IRVKLPQGA
-531 TGTVIIYADGKQ
+531 TGTLIIYADGKK
-543 VKKYDVTDYFDDL
+543 VKEYDVADIYEDL
-556 YDEYGILVSCYADSL
+556 DEYGLLIYCHVDSL

-592 VSKKINL
+592 VTKKITL
-599 DYTIPIY
+599 DYKMQIY
-606 ISEYIYGRE
+606 VGELIYGRE

-620 KLPDDSKGSFNVTI
+620 KLPDDSKGSVNVTI
-634 DGKPTKYITTDDGYY
+634 DGKPAKYKVTEDGY
-649 YEVNVTEYFGD
+649 YEVNVTEYLGD
-660 HIITVEYSGDEKYN
+660 HVLTVEYSGDSKYN

-680 ETFSVAANIDYDP
+680 ETFSVASNIDYES
-693 YVAYKSQNNDVS
+693 YVTYNSQGNDVS
-705 VVLPDDAKGNLV
+705 LVLPDDAKGNLV

-723 VYAKKAFENGKAAI
+723 VYAKKAFKNGRAAI

-743 RGYYNVRVYYDG
+743 MGYYNVRVYYDG

-789 LNLPSFINGTLTVS
+789 LKLPSYINGTLTVS
-803 CNGKESSAMMVD
+803 CNGKESSVRMVD
-815 GYAKVTLLGLN
+815 GYAKVSLLGLN

-836 VEDGEEPIE
+836 VEDGEAPME
-845 VSTEGTIWVK
+845 VSTEGTIWVR

-887 GDNDYE
+887 GDDYE
-893 RTAKITSQ
+893 RVAKITSQ

-909 VTSGL
+909 VTAGI
-914 YLIDVSVYDEDNC
+914 YGIDVSVYDEDGI

-961 KVLSTDGKPLKG
+961 KVLGIDGKPLKG
-973 AKVTFQVGK
+973 AKVTFKVGK

-989 TNAKGIASL
+989 TNANGIASL

-1013 AKQTLKVK
+1013 AKQTLKTK
-1021 VTVKKVLALK
+1021 VTVKKVLALN
-1031 SAAVKKSAKKLV
+1031 SAVVKKSAKKLV

-1066 KTYKTKTN
+1066 KTYKAKTD
-1074 AKGIAKVTIKS
+1074 AKGIAKATIKS
-1085 SILKKLKVGKK
+1085 TVLKKLKVGKK
-1096 LTYQATYLKDT
+1096 VTYQATYLKEVVKKSVT
-1107 VKKTTKVKK
+1107 VKK

>member
-67 VFPDSIKACE
+67 VFPDSIKAYE
-77 RFNVNITLPE
+77 RFNVNITLPK

-114 KVSLKIKEF
+114 KVSSKIKEF

-167 GESNSITADIPSH
+167 GESNSITADLPSH

-222 GDGKNIKAKSTE
+222 GDGKNIKAKSAE

-268 FILRDYDDEHIIYDE
+268 FILVDYDDESIIYDE
-283 KTLTVNDS
+283 KTVTVKDS
-291 MAVYTIPDNLE
+291 KAVYAIPDNLE
-302 FDKKYVV
+302 FNKNYMVY
-309 CVIHNNVTVV
+309 VIHNNVTIV
-319 NEYFKVIPN
+319 NEYFNVIPN
-328 MDLPKKF
+328 MDLPNKF
-335 SSKMTYDIP
+335 YSKRTYDIP

-361 DTQVFK
+361 DVAVFK
-367 GKIDNTGKC
+367 DKLDNTGKC
-376 NVHLSNLTPSEGNLY
+376 DVHLSDLTPYEGSLSIGIY
-391 IEVYED
+391 GDD
-397 GGETIYDYSKWVL
+397 GDCIYYYSREIG

-415 PSCVNLNLNVP
+415 PSCVNLNVDVP
-426 SVIVKGSKI
+426 ADVVKGSEI
-435 QLDFSLPEDIGGE
+435 QLYFSLPYDIGGK
-448 IIVYFDGSEV
+448 IIAYVDGSEI
-458 SRNIAYN
+458 SRDNAYG
-465 TLTIYVETDKL
+465 TLTIYVGTDKL

-497 MSYKF
+497 MSYEF
-502 NVSSY
+502 NVSNY
-507 IVEIPDTLYYNDG
+507 VVDIPDTLYYNNGD
-520 NAIRVKLQEGA
+520 NILVKLQDGA
-531 TGTVIIYADGKQ
+531 TGTVIIYSDGKK
-543 VKKYDVTDYFDDL
+543 VKEYDVADIYDD
-556 YDEYGILVSCYADSL
+556 YDEYSKFVRCQVDSL
-571 NLPLGSHN
+571 NLPLGYHN

-606 ISEYIYGRE
+606 INEYIYGRE

-620 KLPDDSKGSFNVTI
+620 NLPDDSKGSVNVTI
-634 DGKPTKYITTDDGYY
+634 DGKPAKYRTTDDGYY

-660 HIITVEYSGDEKYN
+660 HVITVEYSGDEKYN

-680 ETFSVAANIDYDP
+680 ETFSVAANIDYDS

-755 DDYYVENRTFD
+755 NDYYVENRTFD

-789 LNLPSFINGTLTVS
+789 LNLPSYINGTLTVS

-961 KVLSTDGKPLKG
+961 KVLGTDGNPLKG

-1031 SAAVKKSAKKLV
+1031 SVAVKKSAKKLV

-1051 KSPIKGKV
+1051 KSPIKGKI

-1066 KTYKTKTN
+1066 KTYNVKTN
-1074 AKGIAKVTIKS
+1074 ANGIAKVTIKS
-1085 SILKKLKVGKK
+1085 SVLKKLKVGKK
-1096 LTYQATYLKDT
+1096 ITYQATYLKDT
-1107 VKKTTKVKK
+1107 IKKTTKVKK

>member
-114 KVSLKIKEF
+114 KVSSKIKEF

-149 DVNDYGID
+149 DVNDYVID

-167 GESNSITADIPSH
+167 GESNSITADLPSH

-222 GDGKNIKAKSTE
+222 GDGKNIKAKSAE

-268 FILRDYDDEHIIYDE
+268 FILVDYDDESSIYDE
-283 KTLTVNDS
+283 KTVTVKDS
-291 MAVYTIPDNLE
+291 KAVYAIPDNLE
-302 FDKKYVV
+302 FNKNYMVY
-309 CVIHNNVTVV
+309 VIHNNVTIV
-319 NEYFKVIPN
+319 NEYFNVIPN
-328 MDLPKKF
+328 MDLPNKF
-335 SSKMTYDIP
+335 YSKRTYDIP

-361 DTQVFK
+361 DVAVFK
-367 GKIDNTGKC
+367 DKLDNTGKC
-376 NVHLSNLTPSEGNLY
+376 DVHLSDLTPYEGSLSIGIY
-391 IEVYED
+391 GDD
-397 GGETIYDYSKWVL
+397 GDCIYYYSREIG

-415 PSCVNLNLNVP
+415 PSCVNLNVDVP
-426 SVIVKGSKI
+426 ADVVKGSEI
-435 QLDFSLPEDIGGE
+435 QLDFSLPYDIGGK
-448 IIVYFDGSEV
+448 IIAYVDGSEI
-458 SRNIAYN
+458 SRDNAYG
-465 TLTIYVETDKL
+465 TLTIYVGTDKL

-497 MSYKF
+497 MSYEF
-502 NVSSY
+502 NVSNY
-507 IVEIPDTLYYNDG
+507 VVDIPDTLYYNNGD
-520 NAIRVKLQEGA
+520 NILVKLQDGA
-531 TGTVIIYADGKQ
+531 TGTVIIYSDGKK
-543 VKKYDVTDYFDDL
+543 VKEYDVADIYDD
-556 YDEYGILVSCYADSL
+556 YDEYSKFVRCQVDSL
-571 NLPLGSHN
+571 NLPLGYHN

-606 ISEYIYGRE
+606 INEYIYGRE

-620 KLPDDSKGSFNVTI
+620 NLPDDSKGSVNVTI
-634 DGKPTKYITTDDGYY
+634 DGKPAKYRTTDDGYY

-660 HIITVEYSGDEKYN
+660 HVITVEYSGDEKYN

-680 ETFSVAANIDYDP
+680 ETFSVAANIDYDS

-755 DDYYVENRTFD
+755 NDYYVENRTFD

-961 KVLSTDGKPLKG
+961 KVLGTDGNPLKG

-1031 SAAVKKSAKKLV
+1031 SVAVKKSAKKLV

-1051 KSPIKGKV
+1051 KSPIKGKI

-1066 KTYKTKTN
+1066 KTYNVKTN
-1074 AKGIAKVTIKS
+1074 ANGIAKVTIKS
-1085 SILKKLKVGKK
+1085 SVLKKLKVGKK
-1096 LTYQATYLKDT
+1096 ITYQATYLKDT

>member
-8 NKIILLSIFLL
+8 NKIIVLSIFLL

-32 STDNLKIDG
+32 STDNLKIDDG
-41 AVDVSASVDDDIV
+41 VDVSASVDEDIV
-54 ADDESGQPKDVEI
+54 ADDEPGQPKDVEI
-67 VFPDSIKACE
+67 TFPDSIKACE

-87 DASGEVHYYFDA
+87 EASGEVYYYFDD
-99 NLEDDDYSYVYSGFN
+99 NVIDEGQDYVYSGFN
-114 KVSLKIKEF
+114 HFSSKINEF

-128 NINFISDDKEICN
+128 NVKFISDDKEICN

-180 TGKVVMDIN
+180 TGKVVMEIN
-189 GEKFNIDL
+189 GEKFNMDL
-197 DEEYEA
+197 EDEDA

-222 GDGKNIKAKSTE
+222 GDGKNIKAKSAE
-234 KVFAVVPKVYIP
+234 KVFAIVPNAYIP
-246 DEVIFKSSSD
+246 GEVLFNSSSD
-256 VVVNY
+256 VIVNY

-268 FILRDYDDEHIIYDE
+268 FVLKDYDDGSIIYDE
-283 KTLTVNDS
+283 KTVTVKDS
-291 MAVYTIPDNLE
+291 KAIYSIPDNLE
-302 FDKKYVV
+302 FNQFYDVY
-309 CVIHNNVTVV
+309 VIHNNVTVA
-319 NEYFKVIPN
+319 NDYFKVIPN
-328 MDLPKKF
+328 MDLPNKF
-335 SSKMTYDIP
+335 YSKRTYDIP

-361 DTQVFK
+361 DVAVFK
-367 GKIDNTGKC
+367 GKTDNIGKC
-376 NVHLSNLTPSEGNLY
+376 NVQLSNLTLSEGEDLY
-391 IEVYED
+391 IKVYDD
-397 GGETIYDYSKWVL
+397 GNTIYSYNRWIQ

-415 PSCVNLNLNVP
+415 PSCVNLAVNVP
-426 SVIVKGSKI
+426 ADVLKGAKI
-435 QLDFSLPEDIGGE
+435 PLEFSLPDDIGGKM
-448 IIVYFDGSEV
+448 IVYVDGSEI
-458 SRNIAYN
+458 SRDNVYD
-465 TLTIYVETDKL
+465 TLEIYVETDKL
-476 ALGTHTLTLNY
+476 ALGAHTLTLNY

-497 MSYKF
+497 MSYDF
-502 NVSSY
+502 NVSKY
-507 IVEIPDTLYYNDG
+507 VVDIPDTMYYNNGDC
-520 NAIRVKLQEGA
+520 ILVKLPQGA
-531 TGTVIIYADGKQ
+531 TGTLIIYADGKK
-543 VKKYDVTDYFDDL
+543 VKEYDVADMYEDL
-556 YDEYGILVSCYADSL
+556 DEYGLLVYCHVDSL

-592 VSKKINL
+592 VTKKITL
-599 DYTIPIY
+599 DYKMQIY
-606 ISEYIYGRE
+606 VGELIYGRE

-620 KLPDDSKGSFNVTI
+620 KLPDDSKGSVNVTI
-634 DGKPTKYITTDDGYY
+634 DGKPAKYKVTEDGY
-649 YEVNVTEYFGD
+649 YEVNVTEYLGD
-660 HIITVEYSGDEKYN
+660 HVLTVEYSGDSKYN

-680 ETFSVAANIDYDP
+680 ETFSVASNIDYES
-693 YVAYKSQNNDVS
+693 YVTYNSQGNDVS
-705 VVLPDDAKGNLV
+705 LVLPDDAKGNLV

-723 VYAKKAFENGKAAI
+723 VYAKKAFENGRAAI

-743 RGYYNVRVYYDG
+743 MGYYNVRVYYDG

-789 LNLPSFINGTLTVS
+789 LKLPSYINGTLTVS
-803 CNGKESSAMMVD
+803 CNGKESSVRMVD
-815 GYAKVTLLGLN
+815 GYAKVSLLGLN

-836 VEDGEEPIE
+836 VEDGEAPME
-845 VSTEGTIWVK
+845 VSTEGTIWVR

-887 GDNDYE
+887 GDDYE
-893 RTAKITSQ
+893 RVAKITSQ

-909 VTSGL
+909 VTAGI
-914 YLIDVSVYDEDNC
+914 YGIDVSVYDEDGI

-933 YQANVSKATTPKLFA
+933 YQANVSKAAAPKLFA

-961 KVLSTDGKPLKG
+961 KVLGIDGKPLKG
-973 AKVTFQVGK
+973 AKVTFKVGK

-989 TNAKGIASL
+989 TNVNGIASL

-1013 AKQTLKVK
+1013 AKQTLKTK

-1031 SAAVKKSAKKLV
+1031 NVAVKKSARNLV
-1043 LTATLKKG
+1043 MTATLKKG

-1066 KTYKTKTN
+1066 KTYKAKTD
-1074 AKGIAKVTIKS
+1074 AKGIAKATIKS
-1085 SILKKLKVGKK
+1085 AVLKKLKVGKK
-1096 LTYQATYLKDT
+1096 VTYQATYLKEVVKKSVT
-1107 VKKTTKVKK
+1107 VKK

>member
-67 VFPDSIKACE
+67 VFPDSIKAYE
-77 RFNVNITLPE
+77 RFNVNITLPK

-114 KVSLKIKEF
+114 KVSSKIKEF

-149 DVNDYGID
+149 DVNDYVID

-167 GESNSITADIPSH
+167 GESNSITADLPSH

-222 GDGKNIKAKSTE
+222 GDGKNIKAKSAE

-268 FILRDYDDEHIIYDE
+268 FILVDYDDESSIYDE
-283 KTLTVNDS
+283 KTVTVKDS
-291 MAVYTIPDNLE
+291 KAVYAIPDNLE
-302 FDKKYVV
+302 FNKNYMVY
-309 CVIHNNVTVV
+309 VIHNNVTIV
-319 NEYFKVIPN
+319 NEYFNVIPN
-328 MDLPKKF
+328 MDLPNKF
-335 SSKMTYDIP
+335 YSKRTYDIP

-361 DTQVFK
+361 DVAVFK
-367 GKIDNTGKC
+367 DKLDNTGKC
-376 NVHLSNLTPSEGNLY
+376 DVHLSDLTPYEGSLSIGIY
-391 IEVYED
+391 GDD
-397 GGETIYDYSKWVL
+397 GDCIYYYSREIG

-415 PSCVNLNLNVP
+415 PSCVNLNVDVP
-426 SVIVKGSKI
+426 ADVVKGSEI
-435 QLDFSLPEDIGGE
+435 QLDFSLPYDIGGK
-448 IIVYFDGSEV
+448 IIAYVDGSEI
-458 SRNIAYN
+458 SRDNAYG
-465 TLTIYVETDKL
+465 TLTIYVGTDKL

-497 MSYKF
+497 MSYEF
-502 NVSSY
+502 NVSNY
-507 IVEIPDTLYYNDG
+507 VVDIPDTLYYNNGD
-520 NAIRVKLQEGA
+520 NILVKLQDGA
-531 TGTVIIYADGKQ
+531 TGTVIIYSDGKK
-543 VKKYDVTDYFDDL
+543 VKEYDVADIYDD
-556 YDEYGILVSCYADSL
+556 YDEYSKFVRCQVDSL
-571 NLPLGSHN
+571 NLPLGYHN

-585 GNKAPID
+585 GNKAMID
-592 VSKKINL
+592 VNKKINL

-606 ISEYIYGRE
+606 INEYIYGRE

-620 KLPDDSKGSFNVTI
+620 NLPDDSKGSVNVTI
-634 DGKPTKYITTDDGYY
+634 DGKPAKYRTTDDGYY

-660 HIITVEYSGDEKYN
+660 HVITVEYSGDEKYN

-680 ETFSVAANIDYDP
+680 ETFSVAANIDYDS

-755 DDYYVENRTFD
+755 NDYYVENRTFD

-961 KVLSTDGKPLKG
+961 KVLGTDGNPLKG

-1031 SAAVKKSAKKLV
+1031 SVAVKKSAKKLV

-1051 KSPIKGKV
+1051 KSPIKGKI

-1066 KTYKTKTN
+1066 KTYNVKTN
-1074 AKGIAKVTIKS
+1074 ANGIAKVTIKS

-1096 LTYQATYLKDT
+1096 ITYQATYLKDT
-1107 VKKTTKVKK
+1107 VKKTVKVKK

>member
-167 GESNSITADIPSH
+167 GESNSITADLPSH

-222 GDGKNIKAKSTE
+222 GDGKNIKAKSAE

-246 DEVIFKSSSD
+246 DEVIFKSSND

-268 FILRDYDDEHIIYDE
+268 FILVDYDDESIIYDE
-283 KTLTVNDS
+283 KTVTVKDS
-291 MAVYTIPDNLE
+291 KAVYAIPDNLE
-302 FDKKYVV
+302 FNKNYMVH
-309 CVIHNNVTVV
+309 VIHNNVTIV
-319 NEYFKVIPN
+319 NEYFNVIPN
-328 MDLPKKF
+328 MDLPNKF
-335 SSKMTYDIP
+335 YSKRTYDIP

-361 DTQVFK
+361 DVAVFK
-367 GKIDNTGKC
+367 GKLDNTGKC
-376 NVHLSNLTPSEGNLY
+376 DVHLSDLTPYKGSLSIGIY
-391 IEVYED
+391 GDD
-397 GGETIYDYSKWVL
+397 GDCIYYYSREIG

-415 PSCVNLNLNVP
+415 PSCVNLNVDVP
-426 SVIVKGSKI
+426 ADVVKGSEI
-435 QLDFSLPEDIGGE
+435 QLYFSLPYDIGGK
-448 IIVYFDGSEV
+448 IIAYVDGSEI
-458 SRNIAYN
+458 SRDNAYG
-465 TLTIYVETDKL
+465 TLTIYVGTDKL

-497 MSYKF
+497 MSYEF
-502 NVSSY
+502 NVSNY
-507 IVEIPDTLYYNDG
+507 VVDIPDTLYYNNGD
-520 NAIRVKLQEGA
+520 NILVKLQDGA
-531 TGTVIIYADGKQ
+531 TGTVIIYSDGKK
-543 VKKYDVTDYFDDL
+543 VKEYDVADIYDD
-556 YDEYGILVSCYADSL
+556 YDEYSKFVRCQVDSL
-571 NLPLGSHN
+571 NLPLGYHN
-579 IRVYYK
+579 IRVYYN

-620 KLPDDSKGSFNVTI
+620 NLPDDSKGSVNVTI
-634 DGKPTKYITTDDGYY
+634 DGKPAKYRTTDDGYY

-660 HIITVEYSGDEKYN
+660 HVITVEYSGDEKYN

-680 ETFSVAANIDYDP
+680 ETFSVAANIDYDS

-836 VEDGEEPIE
+836 VEDGEAPIE

-914 YLIDVSVYDEDNC
+914 YLIDVRVYDEDNC

-961 KVLSTDGKPLKG
+961 KVLGTDGKPLKG

-1066 KTYKTKTN
+1066 KTYNVKTN
-1074 AKGIAKVTIKS
+1074 ANGIAKVTIKS

-1096 LTYQATYLKDT
+1096 ITYQATYLKDT
-1107 VKKTTKVKK
+1107 VKKTVKVKK

>member
-77 RFNVNITLPE
+77 RFNVNITLPK

-114 KVSLKIKEF
+114 KVSSKIKEF

-149 DVNDYGID
+149 DVNDYVID

-167 GESNSITADIPSH
+167 GESNSITADLPSH

-222 GDGKNIKAKSTE
+222 GDGKNIKAKSAE

-268 FILRDYDDEHIIYDE
+268 FILVDYDDESSIYDE
-283 KTLTVNDS
+283 KTVTVKDS
-291 MAVYTIPDNLE
+291 KAVYAIPDNLE
-302 FDKKYVV
+302 FNKNYMVY
-309 CVIHNNVTVV
+309 VIHNNVTIV
-319 NEYFKVIPN
+319 NEYFNVIPN
-328 MDLPKKF
+328 MDLPNKF
-335 SSKMTYDIP
+335 YSKRTYDIP

-361 DTQVFK
+361 DVAVFK
-367 GKIDNTGKC
+367 DKLDNTGKC
-376 NVHLSNLTPSEGNLY
+376 DVHLSDLTPYEGSLSIGIY
-391 IEVYED
+391 GDD
-397 GGETIYDYSKWVL
+397 GDCIYYYSREIG

-415 PSCVNLNLNVP
+415 PSCVNLNVDVP
-426 SVIVKGSKI
+426 ADVVKGSEI
-435 QLDFSLPEDIGGE
+435 QLYFSLPYDIGGK
-448 IIVYFDGSEV
+448 IIAYVDGSEI
-458 SRNIAYN
+458 SRDNAYG
-465 TLTIYVETDKL
+465 TLTIYVGTDKL

-497 MSYKF
+497 MSYEF
-502 NVSSY
+502 NVSNY
-507 IVEIPDTLYYNDG
+507 VVDIPDTLYYNNGD
-520 NAIRVKLQEGA
+520 NILVKLQDGA
-531 TGTVIIYADGKQ
+531 TGTVIIYSDGKK
-543 VKKYDVTDYFDDL
+543 VKEYDVADIYDD
-556 YDEYGILVSCYADSL
+556 YDEYSKFVRCQVDSL
-571 NLPLGSHN
+571 NLPLGYHN

-606 ISEYIYGRE
+606 INEYIYGRE

-620 KLPDDSKGSFNVTI
+620 NLPDDSKGSVNVTI
-634 DGKPTKYITTDDGYY
+634 DGKPAKYRTTDDGYY

-660 HIITVEYSGDEKYN
+660 HVITVEYSGDEKYN

-680 ETFSVAANIDYDP
+680 ETFSVAANIDYDS

-755 DDYYVENRTFD
+755 NDYYVENRTFD

-789 LNLPSFINGTLTVS
+789 LNLPSYINGTLTVS

-961 KVLSTDGKPLKG
+961 KVLGTDGNPLKG

-1031 SAAVKKSAKKLV
+1031 SVAVKKSAKKLV

-1066 KTYKTKTN
+1066 KTYNVKTN
-1074 AKGIAKVTIKS
+1074 ANGIAKVTIKS

-1096 LTYQATYLKDT
+1096 ITYQATYLKDT
-1107 VKKTTKVKK
+1107 IKKTTKVKK

>member
-41 AVDVSASVDDDIV
+41 AVDMSASVDDDIV

-77 RFNVNITLPE
+77 RFNVNITLPK

-114 KVSLKIKEF
+114 KVSSKIKEF

-167 GESNSITADIPSH
+167 GESNSITADLPSH

-222 GDGKNIKAKSTE
+222 GDGKNIKAKSAE

-268 FILRDYDDEHIIYDE
+268 FILVDYDYKSIIYDE
-283 KTLTVNDS
+283 KTVTVKDS
-291 MAVYTIPDNLE
+291 KAVYAIPDNLE
-302 FDKKYVV
+302 FNKNYMVY
-309 CVIHNNVTVV
+309 VIHNNVTIV
-319 NEYFKVIPN
+319 NEYFNVIPN
-328 MDLPKKF
+328 MDLPNKF
-335 SSKMTYDIP
+335 YSKRTYDIP

-361 DTQVFK
+361 DVAVFK
-367 GKIDNTGKC
+367 GKLDNTGKC
-376 NVHLSNLTPSEGNLY
+376 DVHLSDLTPYNGSLSIGIY
-391 IEVYED
+391 GDD
-397 GGETIYDYSKWVL
+397 GDCIYYYSREIG

-415 PSCVNLNLNVP
+415 PSCVNLNVDVP
-426 SVIVKGSKI
+426 ADVVKGSEI
-435 QLDFSLPEDIGGE
+435 QLYFSLPYNIGGK
-448 IIVYFDGSEV
+448 IIAYVDGSEI
-458 SRNIAYN
+458 SRDNAYG
-465 TLTIYVETDKL
+465 TLTIYVGTDKL

-497 MSYKF
+497 MSYEF
-502 NVSSY
+502 NVSNY
-507 IVEIPDTLYYNDG
+507 VVDIQDTLYYNNGD
-520 NAIRVKLQEGA
+520 NILVKLQDGA
-531 TGTVIIYADGKQ
+531 TGTVIIYSDGKK
-543 VKKYDVTDYFDDL
+543 VKEYDVADIYDD
-556 YDEYGILVSCYADSL
+556 YDEYSKFVRCQVDSL
-571 NLPLGSHN
+571 NLPLGYHN

-606 ISEYIYGRE
+606 INEYIYGRE

-620 KLPDDSKGSFNVTI
+620 NLPDDSKGSVNVTI
-634 DGKPTKYITTDDGYY
+634 DGKPAKYRTTDDGYY

-660 HIITVEYSGDEKYN
+660 HVITVEYSGDEKYN

-680 ETFSVAANIDYDP
+680 KTFSVAACIDYDS
-693 YVAYKSQNNDVS
+693 YVTYKSQGNDVS
-705 VVLPDDAKGNLV
+705 LVLPDDAKGNLV

-755 DDYYVENRTFD
+755 NDYYVENRTFD

-789 LNLPSFINGTLTVS
+789 LNLPSYINGTLTVS

-961 KVLSTDGKPLKG
+961 KILGTDGNPLKG

-1066 KTYKTKTN
+1066 KTYNVKTN
-1074 AKGIAKVTIKS
+1074 ANGIAKVTIKS

-1096 LTYQATYLKDT
+1096 ITYQATYLKDT
-1107 VKKTTKVKK
+1107 IKKTTKVKK

>member
-67 VFPDSIKACE
+67 VFPDSIKAYE
-77 RFNVNITLPE
+77 RFNVNITLPK

-114 KVSLKIKEF
+114 KVSSKIKEF

-149 DVNDYGID
+149 DVNDYVID

-167 GESNSITADIPSH
+167 GESNSITADLPSH

-222 GDGKNIKAKSTE
+222 GDGKNIKAKSAE

-268 FILRDYDDEHIIYDE
+268 FILVDYDDESSIYDE
-283 KTLTVNDS
+283 KTVTVKDS
-291 MAVYTIPDNLE
+291 KAVYAIPDNLE
-302 FDKKYVV
+302 FNKNYMVY
-309 CVIHNNVTVV
+309 VIHNNVTIV
-319 NEYFKVIPN
+319 NEYFNVIPN
-328 MDLPKKF
+328 MDLPNKF
-335 SSKMTYDIP
+335 YSKRTYDIP

-361 DTQVFK
+361 DVAVFK
-367 GKIDNTGKC
+367 DKLDNTGKC
-376 NVHLSNLTPSEGNLY
+376 DVHLSDLTPYEGSLSIGIY
-391 IEVYED
+391 GDD
-397 GGETIYDYSKWVL
+397 GDCIYYYSREIG

-415 PSCVNLNLNVP
+415 PSCVNLNVDVP
-426 SVIVKGSKI
+426 ADVVKGSEI
-435 QLDFSLPEDIGGE
+435 QLYFSLPYDIGGK
-448 IIVYFDGSEV
+448 IIAYVDGSEI
-458 SRNIAYN
+458 SRDNAYG
-465 TLTIYVETDKL
+465 TLTIYVGTDKL

-497 MSYKF
+497 MSYEF
-502 NVSSY
+502 NVSNY
-507 IVEIPDTLYYNDG
+507 VVDIPDTLYYNNGD
-520 NAIRVKLQEGA
+520 NILVKLQDGA
-531 TGTVIIYADGKQ
+531 TGTVIIYSDGKK
-543 VKKYDVTDYFDDL
+543 VKEYDVADIYDD
-556 YDEYGILVSCYADSL
+556 YDEYSKFVRCQVDSL
-571 NLPLGSHN
+571 NLPLGYHN

-585 GNKAPID
+585 GNKAMID
-592 VSKKINL
+592 VNKKINL

-606 ISEYIYGRE
+606 INEYIYGRE

-620 KLPDDSKGSFNVTI
+620 NLPDDSKGSVNVTI
-634 DGKPTKYITTDDGYY
+634 DGKPAKYRTTDDGYY

-660 HIITVEYSGDEKYN
+660 HVITVEYSGDEKYN

-680 ETFSVAANIDYDP
+680 ETFSVAANIDYDS

-948 TSATVYNGFNYNA
+948 TSATVYNGCNYNA
-961 KVLSTDGKPLKG
+961 KVLGTDGNPLKG

-1031 SAAVKKSAKKLV
+1031 SVAVKKSAKKLV

-1051 KSPIKGKV
+1051 KSPIKGKI

-1066 KTYKTKTN
+1066 KTYNVKTN
-1074 AKGIAKVTIKS
+1074 ANGIAKVTIKS
-1085 SILKKLKVGKK
+1085 SVLKKLKVGKK
-1096 LTYQATYLKDT
+1096 ITYQATYLKDT

>member
-8 NKIILLSIFLL
+8 NKIIVVSIFLL
-19 AVLTLGAASASEN
+19 AILTLGAASASEN

-77 RFNVNITLPE
+77 RFNVNITLPK

-114 KVSLKIKEF
+114 KVSSKIKEF

-167 GESNSITADIPSH
+167 GESNSITADLPSH

-222 GDGKNIKAKSTE
+222 GDGKNIKAKSAE

-268 FILRDYDDEHIIYDE
+268 FILVDYDDESIIYDE
-283 KTLTVNDS
+283 KTVTVKDS
-291 MAVYTIPDNLE
+291 KAVYAIPDNLE
-302 FDKKYVV
+302 FNKNYMVY
-309 CVIHNNVTVV
+309 VIHNNVTIV
-319 NEYFKVIPN
+319 NEYFNVIPN
-328 MDLPKKF
+328 MDLPNKF
-335 SSKMTYDIP
+335 YSKRTYDIP

-361 DTQVFK
+361 DVAVFK
-367 GKIDNTGKC
+367 DKLDNTGKC
-376 NVHLSNLTPSEGNLY
+376 DVHLSDLTPYEGSLSIGIY
-391 IEVYED
+391 GDD
-397 GGETIYDYSKWVL
+397 GDCIYYYSREIG

-415 PSCVNLNLNVP
+415 PSCVNLNVDVP
-426 SVIVKGSKI
+426 ADVVKGSEI
-435 QLDFSLPEDIGGE
+435 QLDFSLPYDIGGK
-448 IIVYFDGSEV
+448 IIAYVDGSEI
-458 SRNIAYN
+458 SRDNAYG
-465 TLTIYVETDKL
+465 TLTIYVGTDKL

-497 MSYKF
+497 MSYEF
-502 NVSSY
+502 NVSNY
-507 IVEIPDTLYYNDG
+507 VVDIPDTLYYNNGD
-520 NAIRVKLQEGA
+520 NILVKLQDGA
-531 TGTVIIYADGKQ
+531 TGTVIIYSDGKK
-543 VKKYDVTDYFDDL
+543 VKEYDVADIYDD
-556 YDEYGILVSCYADSL
+556 YDEYSKFVRCQVDSL
-571 NLPLGSHN
+571 NLPLGYHN

-620 KLPDDSKGSFNVTI
+620 NLPDDSKGSVNVTI
-634 DGKPTKYITTDDGYY
+634 DGKPAKYRTTDDGYY

-660 HIITVEYSGDEKYN
+660 HVITVEYSGDEKYN

-680 ETFSVAANIDYDP
+680 ETFSVAANIDYDS

-755 DDYYVENRTFD
+755 NDYYVENRTFD

-961 KVLSTDGKPLKG
+961 KVLGTDGNPLKG

-1031 SAAVKKSAKKLV
+1031 SVAVKKSAKKLV

-1051 KSPIKGKV
+1051 KSPIKGKI

-1066 KTYKTKTN
+1066 KTCNVKTN
-1074 AKGIAKVTIKS
+1074 ANGIAKVTIKS
-1085 SILKKLKVGKK
+1085 SVLKKLKVGKK
-1096 LTYQATYLKDT
+1096 ITYQATYLKDT
-1107 VKKTTKVKK
+1107 VKKTAKIQK

>member
-67 VFPDSIKACE
+67 VFPDSIKAYE
-77 RFNVNITLPE
+77 RFNVNITLPK

-114 KVSLKIKEF
+114 KVSSKIKEF

-167 GESNSITADIPSH
+167 GESNSITADLPSH

-222 GDGKNIKAKSTE
+222 GDGKNIKAKSAE

-268 FILRDYDDEHIIYDE
+268 FILVDYDDESSIYDE
-283 KTLTVNDS
+283 KTVTVKDS
-291 MAVYTIPDNLE
+291 KAVYAIPDNLE
-302 FDKKYVV
+302 FNKNYRVY
-309 CVIHNNVTVV
+309 VIHNNVTIV
-319 NEYFKVIPN
+319 NEYFNVIPN
-328 MDLPKKF
+328 MDLPNKF
-335 SSKMTYDIP
+335 YSKRTYDIP

-361 DTQVFK
+361 DVAVFK
-367 GKIDNTGKC
+367 DKLDNTGKC
-376 NVHLSNLTPSEGNLY
+376 DVHLSDLTPYEGSLSIGIY
-391 IEVYED
+391 GDD
-397 GGETIYDYSKWVL
+397 GDCIYYYSREIG

-415 PSCVNLNLNVP
+415 PSCVNLNVDVP
-426 SVIVKGSKI
+426 ADVVKRSEI
-435 QLDFSLPEDIGGE
+435 QLYFSLPYDIGGK
-448 IIVYFDGSEV
+448 IIAYVDGSEI
-458 SRNIAYN
+458 SRDNAYG
-465 TLTIYVETDKL
+465 TLTIYVGTDKL

-497 MSYKF
+497 MSYEF
-502 NVSSY
+502 NVSNY
-507 IVEIPDTLYYNDG
+507 VVDIPDTLYYNNGD
-520 NAIRVKLQEGA
+520 NIFVKLQDGA
-531 TGTVIIYADGKQ
+531 TGTVIIYSDGKK
-543 VKKYDVTDYFDDL
+543 VKEYDVADIYDD
-556 YDEYGILVSCYADSL
+556 YDEYSKFVRCQVDSL
-571 NLPLGSHN
+571 NLPLGYHN

-606 ISEYIYGRE
+606 INEYIYGRE

-620 KLPDDSKGSFNVTI
+620 NLPDDSKGSVNVTI
-634 DGKPTKYITTDDGYY
+634 DGKPAKYRTTDDGYY

-660 HIITVEYSGDEKYN
+660 HVITVEYSGDEKYN

-680 ETFSVAANIDYDP
+680 ETFSVAANIDYDS

-755 DDYYVENRTFD
+755 NDYYVENRTFD

-961 KVLSTDGKPLKG
+961 KVLGTDGNPLKG

-1031 SAAVKKSAKKLV
+1031 SVAVKKSAKKLV

-1051 KSPIKGKV
+1051 KSPIKGKI

-1066 KTYKTKTN
+1066 KTYNVKTN
-1074 AKGIAKVTIKS
+1074 ANGIAKVTIKS
-1085 SILKKLKVGKK
+1085 SVLKKLKVGKK
-1096 LTYQATYLKDT
+1096 ITYQATYLKDT
-1107 VKKTTKVKK
+1107 IKKTTKVKK

>member
-67 VFPDSIKACE
+67 VFPDSIKAYE
-77 RFNVNITLPE
+77 RFNVNITLPK

-114 KVSLKIKEF
+114 KVSSKIKEF

-149 DVNDYGID
+149 DVNDYVID

-167 GESNSITADIPSH
+167 GESNSITADLPSH

-222 GDGKNIKAKSTE
+222 GDGKNIKAKSAE

-268 FILRDYDDEHIIYDE
+268 FILVDYDDESSIYDE
-283 KTLTVNDS
+283 KTVTVKDS
-291 MAVYTIPDNLE
+291 KAVYAIPDNLE
-302 FDKKYVV
+302 FNKNYMVY
-309 CVIHNNVTVV
+309 VIHNNVTIV
-319 NEYFKVIPN
+319 NEYFNVIPN
-328 MDLPKKF
+328 MDLPNKF
-335 SSKMTYDIP
+335 YSKRTYDIP

-361 DTQVFK
+361 DVAVFK
-367 GKIDNTGKC
+367 DKLDNTGKC
-376 NVHLSNLTPSEGNLY
+376 DVHLSDLTPYEGSLSIGIY
-391 IEVYED
+391 GDD
-397 GGETIYDYSKWVL
+397 GDCIYYYSREIG

-415 PSCVNLNLNVP
+415 PSCVNLNVDVP
-426 SVIVKGSKI
+426 ADVVKGSEI
-435 QLDFSLPEDIGGE
+435 QLYFSLPYDIGGK
-448 IIVYFDGSEV
+448 IIAYVDGSEI
-458 SRNIAYN
+458 SRDNAYG
-465 TLTIYVETDKL
+465 TLTIYVGTDKL

-497 MSYKF
+497 MSYEF
-502 NVSSY
+502 NVSNY
-507 IVEIPDTLYYNDG
+507 VVDIPDTLYYNNGD
-520 NAIRVKLQEGA
+520 NILVKLQDGA
-531 TGTVIIYADGKQ
+531 TGTVIIYSDGKK
-543 VKKYDVTDYFDDL
+543 VKEYDVADIYDD
-556 YDEYGILVSCYADSL
+556 YDEYSKFVRCQVDSL
-571 NLPLGSHN
+571 NLPLGYHN

-585 GNKAPID
+585 GNKAMID
-592 VSKKINL
+592 VNKKINL

-606 ISEYIYGRE
+606 INEYIYGRE

-620 KLPDDSKGSFNVTI
+620 NLPDDSKGSVNVTI
-634 DGKPTKYITTDDGYY
+634 DGKPAKYRTTDDGYY

-660 HIITVEYSGDEKYN
+660 HVITVEYSGDEKYN

-680 ETFSVAANIDYDP
+680 ETFSVAANIDYDS

-755 DDYYVENRTFD
+755 NDYYVENRTFD

-961 KVLSTDGKPLKG
+961 KVLGTDGNPLKG

-1031 SAAVKKSAKKLV
+1031 SVAVKKSAKKLV

-1051 KSPIKGKV
+1051 KSPIKGKI

-1066 KTYKTKTN
+1066 KTYNVKTN
-1074 AKGIAKVTIKS
+1074 ANGIAKVTIKS
-1085 SILKKLKVGKK
+1085 SVLKKLKVGKK
-1096 LTYQATYLKDT
+1096 ITYQATYLKDT

>member
-8 NKIILLSIFLL
+8 NKIIVVSIFLL
-19 AVLTLGAASASEN
+19 AILTLGAASASEN
-32 STDNLKIDG
+32 STDNLKIDDV
-41 AVDVSASVDDDIV
+41 VDVSASVDDDIV

-67 VFPDSIKACE
+67 VFPDSINACE
-77 RFNVNITLPE
+77 RFKLNVTLPE

-99 NLEDDDYSYVYSGFN
+99 NMEDDGYTHVYSGFN
-114 KVSLKIKEF
+114 QVSLKIKEF

-128 NINFISDDKEICN
+128 NVNFISDDKEICN

-149 DVNDYGID
+149 DINDYGID
-157 ISIDEDEWKY
+157 ISIGEDEWEY
-167 GESNSITADIPSH
+167 GGSNSITADLPSH
-180 TGKVVMDIN
+180 TGKVVVDIN

-197 DEEYEA
+197 DEEYEV

-222 GDGKNIKAKSTE
+222 GDGKNIKAKSAE

-246 DEVIFKSSSD
+246 NEVLFKSSSD

-261 ADGEQIK
+261 VDGEQIK
-268 FILRDYDDEHIIYDE
+268 FILADYDYRSIIYDE
-283 KTLTVNDS
+283 KTVAVKDS
-291 MAVYTIPDNLE
+291 MAIYSIPDNLE
-302 FDKKYVV
+302 FNKNYMVY
-309 CVIHNNVTVV
+309 VIHNNVTIF
-319 NEYFKVIPN
+319 NEYFNVIPN
-328 MDLPKKF
+328 MDLPNKF
-335 SSKMTYDIP
+335 YSKRTYDIP

-361 DTQVFK
+361 DVEVFK
-367 GKIDNTGKC
+367 GKMDNTGKF
-376 NVHLSNLTPSEGNLY
+376 NVHLSDLTPYEGSLS
-391 IEVYED
+391 IEIYGDD
-397 GGETIYDYSKWVL
+397 GDTIYYYSKGIG
-410 VSDVD
+410 VSDVN
-415 PSCVNLNLNVP
+415 PSCVDLNVDVP
-426 SVIVKGSKI
+426 ADVVKGSEI
-435 QLDFSLPEDIGGE
+435 QLGFTFPEDIGGK
-448 IIVYFDGSEV
+448 IIAYVDGSEI
-458 SRNIAYN
+458 SRDNAYDM
-465 TLTIYVETDKL
+465 LVIYVETDKL
-476 ALGTHTLTLNY
+476 PLGTHTLTLNY
-487 TGDGYFEPKV
+487 TGDGYFEPKI
-497 MSYKF
+497 MSYEF
-502 NVSSY
+502 NVSNY
-507 IVEIPDTLYYNDG
+507 VVDIPDTLYYNNGD
-520 NAIRVKLQEGA
+520 NILVKLQDGA
-531 TGTVIIYADGKQ
+531 TGTVIIYADGKK
-543 VKKYDVTDYFDDL
+543 VKEYDVADIYDDYDD
-556 YDEYGILVSCYADSL
+556 YSKFVRCQVDSL
-571 NLPLGSHN
+571 NLPLGPHN

-585 GNKAPID
+585 GNKTMID
-592 VSKKINL
+592 VNKKINL

-606 ISEYIYGRE
+606 IGEYFYGRE

-620 KLPDDSKGSFNVTI
+620 KLPDGSKGSVNVTI
-634 DGKPTKYITTDDGYY
+634 DGKPAKYRVIDDEYY

-660 HIITVEYSGDEKYN
+660 HVLTVEYSGDEKYN

-680 ETFSVAANIDYDP
+680 KTFSVAACIDYDS
-693 YVAYKSQNNDVS
+693 YVTYKSQGNDVS
-705 VVLPDDAKGNLV
+705 LVLPDDAKGNLV

-743 RGYYNVRVYYDG
+743 SGYYNVRAYYDG
-755 DDYYVENRTFD
+755 DDYYVENKTFD

-789 LNLPSFINGTLTVS
+789 LNLPSFVNGTLTVS
-803 CNGKESSAMMVD
+803 CNGKESSARVVG

-836 VEDGEEPIE
+836 VEDGEAPIE

-893 RTAKITSQ
+893 MAAKITSQ

-914 YLIDVSVYDEDNC
+914 YSIDVCVYDEDNS

-933 YQANVSKATTPKLFA
+933 YQANVSKAAAPKLFA
-948 TSATVYNGFNYNA
+948 TSATVYNGFNYNT
-961 KVLSTDGKPLKG
+961 KVLGTDGKPLKG
-973 AKVTFQVGK
+973 AKVTFQVDK

-989 TNAKGIASL
+989 TNANGIASL
-998 PMNYKPAKYTVVVKY
+998 PMKYKPAKYTVVVKY
-1013 AKQTLKVK
+1013 AKQTLKAK

-1031 SAAVKKSAKKLV
+1031 SVAVKKSAKKLV

-1051 KSPIKGKV
+1051 KSPIKGKI

-1066 KTYKTKTN
+1066 KTYKAKTD
-1074 AKGIAKVTIKS
+1074 AKGIAKATIKS
-1085 SILKKLKVGKK
+1085 TVLKKLKVGKK
-1096 LTYQATYLKDT
+1096 VTYQATYLEDT
-1107 VKKTTKVKK
+1107 VKKTAKVEK

>member
-8 NKIILLSIFLL
+8 NKIIVLSIFLL
-19 AVLTLGAASASEN
+19 AVLTLGAASASDN

-41 AVDVSASVDDDIV
+41 AVDVSASVDEDIV
-54 ADDESGQPKDVEI
+54 ADDEPGQPKDVEI
-67 VFPDSIKACE
+67 TFPDSIKACE

-87 DASGEVHYYFDA
+87 EASGEVYYYFDD
-99 NLEDDDYSYVYSGFN
+99 NVIDEGQDYVYSGFN
-114 KVSLKIKEF
+114 HFSSKINEF

-128 NINFISDDKEICN
+128 NVKFISDDKEICN

-180 TGKVVMDIN
+180 TGKVVMEIN
-189 GEKFNIDL
+189 GEKFNMDL
-197 DEEYEA
+197 EDEDA

-222 GDGKNIKAKSTE
+222 GDGKNIKAKSAE
-234 KVFAVVPKVYIP
+234 KVFAIVPNAYIP
-246 DEVIFKSSSD
+246 GEVLFNSSSD
-256 VVVNY
+256 VIVNY

-268 FILRDYDDEHIIYDE
+268 FVLKDYDDGSIIYDE
-283 KTLTVNDS
+283 KTVTVKDS
-291 MAVYTIPDNLE
+291 KAIYSIPDNLE
-302 FDKKYVV
+302 FNQYYDVY
-309 CVIHNNVTVV
+309 VIHNNVTVA
-319 NEYFKVIPN
+319 NDYFKVIPN
-328 MDLPKKF
+328 MDLPNKF
-335 SSKMTYDIP
+335 YSKRTYDIP

-361 DTQVFK
+361 DVAVFK
-367 GKIDNTGKC
+367 GKTDNTGKC
-376 NVHLSNLTPSEGNLY
+376 NVQLSNLTLSEGEDLY
-391 IEVYED
+391 IKVYDD
-397 GGETIYDYSKWVL
+397 GNTIYSYNRWIQ

-415 PSCVNLNLNVP
+415 PSCVNLAVNVP
-426 SVIVKGSKI
+426 ADVLKGAKI
-435 QLDFSLPEDIGGE
+435 PLEFSLPDNIGGKM
-448 IIVYFDGSEV
+448 IVYVDGSEI
-458 SRNIAYN
+458 SRDNVYD
-465 TLTIYVETDKL
+465 TLEIYVETDKL
-476 ALGTHTLTLNY
+476 ALGAHTLTLNY

-497 MSYKF
+497 MSYDF
-502 NVSSY
+502 NVSKY
-507 IVEIPDTLYYNDG
+507 VVDIPDTMYYNNGDC
-520 NAIRVKLQEGA
+520 ILVKLPQGA
-531 TGTVIIYADGKQ
+531 TGTLIIYADGKK
-543 VKKYDVTDYFDDL
+543 VKEYDVADMYEDL
-556 YDEYGILVSCYADSL
+556 DEYGLLVYCYVDSL

-592 VSKKINL
+592 VTKKITL
-599 DYTIPIY
+599 DYKMQIY
-606 ISEYIYGRE
+606 ADELIYGRE

-620 KLPDDSKGSFNVTI
+620 KLPDDSKGSVNVTI
-634 DGKPTKYITTDDGYY
+634 DGKPAKYKVTEDGY

-660 HIITVEYSGDEKYN
+660 HVLTVEYSGDSKYN

-680 ETFSVAANIDYDP
+680 ETFSVASNIDYES
-693 YVAYKSQNNDVS
+693 YVTYNSQGNDVS
-705 VVLPDDAKGNLV
+705 LVLPDDAKGNLV

-723 VYAKKAFENGKAAI
+723 VYAKKAFENGRAAI

-743 RGYYNVRVYYDG
+743 MGYYNVRVYYDG

-789 LNLPSFINGTLTVS
+789 LKLPSYINGTLTVS
-803 CNGKESSAMMVD
+803 CNGKESSVRMVD
-815 GYAKVTLLGLN
+815 GYAKVSLLGLN

-836 VEDGEEPIE
+836 VEDGEAPME
-845 VSTEGTIWVK
+845 VSTEGTIWVR

-887 GDNDYE
+887 GDDYE
-893 RTAKITSQ
+893 RVAKITSQ

-909 VTSGL
+909 VTAGI
-914 YLIDVSVYDEDNC
+914 YGIDVSVYDEDGI

-933 YQANVSKATTPKLFA
+933 YQANVSKAAAPKLFA

-961 KVLSTDGKPLKG
+961 KVLGTDGKPLKG

-989 TNAKGIASL
+989 TNANGIASL
-998 PMNYKPAKYTVVVKY
+998 PMKYKPAKYTVVVKY
-1013 AKQTLKVK
+1013 AKQTLKAK

-1066 KTYKTKTN
+1066 KTYKVKTN
-1074 AKGIAKVTIKS
+1074 AKGIAKATIKS
-1085 SILKKLKVGKK
+1085 AVLKKLKVGKK
-1096 LTYQATYLKDT
+1096 VTYQATYLKEVVKKSVT
-1107 VKKTTKVKK
+1107 VKK

>member
-1 MGIKLKL
+1 M
-8 NKIILLSIFLL
+8 L

-167 GESNSITADIPSH
+167 GESNSITADLPSH

-222 GDGKNIKAKSTE
+222 GDGKNIKAKSAE

-246 DEVIFKSSSD
+246 DEVIFKSSND

-268 FILRDYDDEHIIYDE
+268 FILVDYDDESIIYDE
-283 KTLTVNDS
+283 KTVTVKDS
-291 MAVYTIPDNLE
+291 KAVYAIPDNLE
-302 FDKKYVV
+302 FNKNYMVH
-309 CVIHNNVTVV
+309 VIHNNVTIV
-319 NEYFKVIPN
+319 NEYFNVIPN
-328 MDLPKKF
+328 MDLPNKF
-335 SSKMTYDIP
+335 YSKRTYDIP

-361 DTQVFK
+361 DVAVFK
-367 GKIDNTGKC
+367 GKLDNTGKC
-376 NVHLSNLTPSEGNLY
+376 DVHLSDLTPYKGSLSIGIY
-391 IEVYED
+391 GDD
-397 GGETIYDYSKWVL
+397 GDCIYYYSREIG

-415 PSCVNLNLNVP
+415 PSCVNLNVDVP
-426 SVIVKGSKI
+426 ADVVKGSEI
-435 QLDFSLPEDIGGE
+435 QLYFSLPYDIGGK
-448 IIVYFDGSEV
+448 IIAYVDGSEI
-458 SRNIAYN
+458 SRDNAYG
-465 TLTIYVETDKL
+465 TLTIYVGTDKL

-497 MSYKF
+497 MSYEF
-502 NVSSY
+502 NVSNY
-507 IVEIPDTLYYNDG
+507 VVDIPDTLYYNNGD
-520 NAIRVKLQEGA
+520 NILVKLQDGA
-531 TGTVIIYADGKQ
+531 TGTVIIYSDGKK
-543 VKKYDVTDYFDDL
+543 VKEYDVADIYDD
-556 YDEYGILVSCYADSL
+556 YDEYSKFVRCQVDSL
-571 NLPLGSHN
+571 NLPLGYHN
-579 IRVYYK
+579 IRVYYN

-620 KLPDDSKGSFNVTI
+620 NLPDDSKGSVNVTI
-634 DGKPTKYITTDDGYY
+634 DGKPAKYRTTDDGYY

-660 HIITVEYSGDEKYN
+660 HVITVEYSGDEKYN

-680 ETFSVAANIDYDP
+680 ETFSVAANIDYDS

-836 VEDGEEPIE
+836 VEDGEAPIE

-914 YLIDVSVYDEDNC
+914 YLIDVRVYDEDNC

-961 KVLSTDGKPLKG
+961 KVLGTDGKPLKG

-1066 KTYKTKTN
+1066 KTYNVKTN
-1074 AKGIAKVTIKS
+1074 ANGIAKVTIKS

-1096 LTYQATYLKDT
+1096 ITYQATYLKDT
-1107 VKKTTKVKK
+1107 VKKTVKVKK

>member
-67 VFPDSIKACE
+67 VFPDSIKAYE
-77 RFNVNITLPE
+77 RFNVNITLPK

-114 KVSLKIKEF
+114 KVSSKIKEF

-149 DVNDYGID
+149 DVNDYVID

-167 GESNSITADIPSH
+167 GESNSITADLPSH

-189 GEKFNIDL
+189 GEKFNINL

-222 GDGKNIKAKSTE
+222 GDGKNIKAKSAE

-268 FILRDYDDEHIIYDE
+268 FILVDYDDESSIYDE
-283 KTLTVNDS
+283 KTVTVKDS
-291 MAVYTIPDNLE
+291 KAVYAIPDNLE
-302 FDKKYVV
+302 FNKNYMVY
-309 CVIHNNVTVV
+309 VIHNNVTIV
-319 NEYFKVIPN
+319 NEYFNVIPN
-328 MDLPKKF
+328 MDLPNKF
-335 SSKMTYDIP
+335 YSKRTYDIP

-361 DTQVFK
+361 DVAVFK
-367 GKIDNTGKC
+367 DKLDNTGKC
-376 NVHLSNLTPSEGNLY
+376 DVHLSDLTPYEGSLSIGIY
-391 IEVYED
+391 GDD
-397 GGETIYDYSKWVL
+397 GDCIYYYSREIG

-415 PSCVNLNLNVP
+415 PSCVNLNVDVP
-426 SVIVKGSKI
+426 ADVVKGSEI
-435 QLDFSLPEDIGGE
+435 QLDFSLPYDIGGK
-448 IIVYFDGSEV
+448 IIAYVDGSEI
-458 SRNIAYN
+458 SRDNAYG
-465 TLTIYVETDKL
+465 TLTIYVGTDKL

-487 TGDGYFEPKV
+487 TGDGYFEPKI
-497 MSYKF
+497 MSYEF
-502 NVSSY
+502 NVSNY
-507 IVEIPDTLYYNDG
+507 VVDIPDTLYYNNGD
-520 NAIRVKLQEGA
+520 NIFVKLQDGA
-531 TGTVIIYADGKQ
+531 TGTVIIYSDGKK
-543 VKKYDVTDYFDDL
+543 VKEYDVADIHDD
-556 YDEYGILVSCYADSL
+556 YDEYSKFVRCQVDSL
-571 NLPLGSHN
+571 NLPLGYHN

-585 GNKAPID
+585 GNKAMID
-592 VSKKINL
+592 VNKKINL

-620 KLPDDSKGSFNVTI
+620 NLPDDSKGSVNVTI
-634 DGKPTKYITTDDGYY
+634 DGKPAKYRTTDDGYY

-660 HIITVEYSGDEKYN
+660 HVITVEYSGDEKYN

-680 ETFSVAANIDYDP
+680 ETFSVAANIDYDS

-755 DDYYVENRTFD
+755 NDYYVENRTFD

-961 KVLSTDGKPLKG
+961 KVLGTDGNPLKG

-1031 SAAVKKSAKKLV
+1031 SVAVKKSAKKLV

-1051 KSPIKGKV
+1051 KSPIKGKI

-1066 KTYKTKTN
+1066 KTYNVKTN
-1074 AKGIAKVTIKS
+1074 ANGIAKVTIKS
-1085 SILKKLKVGKK
+1085 SVLKKLKVGKK
-1096 LTYQATYLKDT
+1096 ITYQATYAKDT
-1107 VKKTTKVKK
+1107 IKKTVKIKK

>member
-1 MGIKLKL
+1 M
-8 NKIILLSIFLL
+8 
-19 AVLTLGAASASEN
+19 V
-32 STDNLKIDG
+32 
-41 AVDVSASVDDDIV
+41 
-54 ADDESGQPKDVEI
+54 
-67 VFPDSIKACE
+67 
-77 RFNVNITLPE
+77 
-87 DASGEVHYYFDA
+87 
-99 NLEDDDYSYVYSGFN
+99 
-114 KVSLKIKEF
+114 
-123 GTHTL
+123 
-128 NINFISDDKEICN
+128 
-141 DKEVSKTY
+141 
-149 DVNDYGID
+149 
-157 ISIDEDEWKY
+157 
-167 GESNSITADIPSH
+167 
-180 TGKVVMDIN
+180 
-189 GEKFNIDL
+189 
-197 DEEYEA
+197 
-203 WINYGPA
+203 NYGPA

-222 GDGKNIKAKSTE
+222 GDGKNIKAKSAE

-268 FILRDYDDEHIIYDE
+268 FILVDYDDESIIYDE
-283 KTLTVNDS
+283 KTVTVKDS
-291 MAVYTIPDNLE
+291 KAVYAIPDNLE
-302 FDKKYVV
+302 FNKNYMAY
-309 CVIHNNVTVV
+309 VIHNNVTIV
-319 NEYFKVIPN
+319 NEYFNVIPN
-328 MDLPKKF
+328 MDLPNKF
-335 SSKMTYDIP
+335 YSKRTYDIP

-361 DTQVFK
+361 DVAVFK
-367 GKIDNTGKC
+367 DKLDNTGKC
-376 NVHLSNLTPSEGNLY
+376 DVHLSDLTPYEGSLSIGIY
-391 IEVYED
+391 GDD
-397 GGETIYDYSKWVL
+397 GDCIYYYSREIG

-415 PSCVNLNLNVP
+415 PSCVNLNVDVP
-426 SVIVKGSKI
+426 ADVVKGSEI
-435 QLDFSLPEDIGGE
+435 QLYFSLPYDIGGK
-448 IIVYFDGSEV
+448 IIAYVDGSEI
-458 SRNIAYN
+458 SRDNAYG
-465 TLTIYVETDKL
+465 TLTIYVGTDKL

-497 MSYKF
+497 MSYEF
-502 NVSSY
+502 NVSNY
-507 IVEIPDTLYYNDG
+507 VVDIPDTLYYNNGD
-520 NAIRVKLQEGA
+520 NILVKLQDGA
-531 TGTVIIYADGKQ
+531 TGTVIIYSDGKK
-543 VKKYDVTDYFDDL
+543 VKEYDVADIYDD
-556 YDEYGILVSCYADSL
+556 YDEYSKFVRCQVDSL
-571 NLPLGSHN
+571 NLPLGYHN

-606 ISEYIYGRE
+606 ISEYNYGRE

-620 KLPDDSKGSFNVTI
+620 NLPDDSKGSVNVTI
-634 DGKPTKYITTDDGYY
+634 DGKPAKYRTTDDGYY

-660 HIITVEYSGDEKYN
+660 HVITVEYSGDEKYN

-680 ETFSVAANIDYDP
+680 ETFSVAANIDYDS

-755 DDYYVENRTFD
+755 NDYYVENRTFD

-789 LNLPSFINGTLTVS
+789 LNLPSYINGTLTVS

-909 VTSGL
+909 ITSGL

-961 KVLSTDGKPLKG
+961 KVLGTDGNPLKG

-982 NKAVAKK
+982 NKVVAKK
-989 TNAKGIASL
+989 TNVKGIASL

-1031 SAAVKKSAKKLV
+1031 SVAVKKSAKKLV

-1066 KTYKTKTN
+1066 KTYNVKTKAN
-1074 AKGIAKVTIKS
+1074 CIAKVTIKS
-1085 SILKKLKVGKK
+1085 SILKKLKVGKNI
-1096 LTYQATYLKDT
+1096 TYQATYLKDT